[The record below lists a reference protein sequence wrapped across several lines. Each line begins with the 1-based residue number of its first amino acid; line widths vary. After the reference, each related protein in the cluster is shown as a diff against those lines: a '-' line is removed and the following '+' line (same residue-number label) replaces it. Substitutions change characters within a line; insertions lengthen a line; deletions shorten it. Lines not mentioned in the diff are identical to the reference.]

1 MSAWICLTSQSNNEM
16 AYSTDDIKALA
27 AILKPIIK
35 SALESGSTGVGDL
48 EVVTSLDSV
57 YSLPALR
64 MPGGIHDV
72 VEAPLSLLR
81 VNLRVTTTH
90 VQWKLGNGEWKDLL
104 ALSELKVVFRRTEK
118 HLQWKVGAGSWED
131 IVELESLKG
140 EKGDRG
146 NAFRY
151 EDFTLEQLMG
161 LKGDKGDKGDN
172 LEYRLLDSFP
182 SLEALRAAYPTGTG
196 QDGFFIAGDG
206 MYVWDPKD
214 VAYKEIKLEVDKVF
228 TSEIFREVT
237 PSGGRI
243 AIDFLKAPYAKV
255 ALGQDTLIYNLEI
268 QNTREGSCGKVM
280 VYQSGLRQI
289 VLSNT
294 MRGTIDLPL
303 NSDTIAILNYNRV
316 GEYIYIH
323 TSTII
328 GDKTYPG
335 PQKIKDFHVVYSDS
349 SSCTVQWTAP
359 YANNIYDRG
368 TEYDMRYAN
377 DLVDADDPKV
387 WAGLRKVP
395 AIPTP
400 ENPGT
405 LQRTT
410 ISGLVPNR
418 EYYVYLKTIKVNFGV
433 EYISGAS
440 DPVYF
445 RTVGSE
451 DMTRAYR
458 INLTERNIIPQLR
471 NYLTDT
477 DGTVCS
483 VGRMVDETERN
494 VFLEDGYPDTTNK
507 DYSTFWSQYKY
518 GRDTSPFDIIIDLY
532 SVYSIDKMFVY
543 SRSKPRFSAYGM
555 LDQGYDWEKIG
566 QISIVN
572 NDWASLDFHSSRY
585 RFVKISFDMMD
596 FGSSSTSPVMPE
608 GTEAFPDPEYNGTIE
623 RIDNLL
629 IYGRPTSSR
638 PEGIMSPLRRSTARK
653 TVDQFFC
660 TNGHGY
666 QQGRIHS
673 MCSGERMRMYIHFGH
688 FAANYGTENAYSSL
702 SDMRFKVNKVDW
714 VSGNNGTGEYLEDT
728 LRNTYLR
735 YGLKPFLCNTG
746 VFDYCIYDKTVSSH
760 NRPCDNYWY
769 PDAWRAVPK
778 RGVGGLDKYFGA
790 TCDPMNYRTYAK
802 LCTAI
807 AAKYGKNK
815 IDGAGLFFPE
825 SESLSTGLD
834 LISGIEPE
842 NEPDQNWSGWVGY
855 THSEEYAAM
864 LSAACD
870 GHDSSLV
877 DEEGNVLPGIK
888 SGGVLGISAGTASV
902 NKAYYLAAML
912 RWKAERKSANIPVD
926 VFSMH
931 MYFSNIGNQGSS
943 QEKVQYGITFEE
955 AIKNVTGGE
964 LVKMVELRDRFAP
977 DKEIALTEF
986 GWGESGGREK
996 SCKYQC
1002 YTQAGRQIGSWTI
1015 PDRHR
1020 SDVKGAWIVRAC
1032 IQMMSIGIDFVN
1044 YYSTEC
1050 ESNYFDAGQWGTGAG
1065 FEMFHWDD
1073 CKDTTPGAKAAAIK
1087 AFEHGFDRGGF
1098 ATTGLFG
1105 QILTNGAYPITRA
1118 YWWIATFRNRLKGY
1132 VYTGMKYIGGDER
1145 IVVACFKKQG
1155 EDKGAY
1161 AVYLNDNKNTGV
1173 EGVEIPV
1180 PSGVDLVKHVTVYV
1194 PNIPNPQ
1201 DVPSDLGWDQR
1212 RSGLPTSRKERYVNG
1227 EWVLLNKPYMG
1238 DKYSSY
1244 TQSPASY
1251 PESPAEGDEI
1261 TTLPTAEENPYYPIV
1276 GPVCAKSLVHGN
1288 SLSAQ
1293 QYEQDREEWETEPNL
1308 DDNGNVIWTVKGNIA
1323 LAWRQVDAVCDY
1335 IDLHPEG
1342 AHGRNGDEVTE
1353 PTIRGMIRANVS
1365 EFPEYFFFDAVPEP
1379 DYRSEITDL
1388 SSKTVSSSAIEL
1400 WWNNTNTED
1409 TGYEIFVSGLPE
1421 TGYTPLKTVG
1431 VGVENKA
1438 VISGLSPDTTYY
1450 YKIRP
1455 VRGDKTG
1462 TMSDYTSVR
1471 TFSELP
1477 APDNLRVQ
1485 GRTATSITLSWAY
1498 TNEQVADFVYYAVL
1512 RSDGTGSFLQVG
1524 KVDDKSVLTY
1534 MDSGLIVG
1542 HNYTYKVRAVGL
1554 NGQSA
1559 YAPELE
1565 TRTLLAEECSPV
1577 VRYAMTD
1584 KLGSKVAL
1592 TFDLPIGAI
1601 EASAKAKFT
1610 LTEDGSLR
1618 LINYVARDEANHNN
1632 LILNI
1637 PQDSLKDYDAKT
1649 DIRITFTGGSIYSEY
1664 GVELAA
1670 FSDVKVV
1677 NIIGNFTNIEA
1688 IYKLNFCSSTAPLPA
1703 DTEWNNIVG
1712 NPEADAL
1719 SVKLQ
1724 DSYGRASNIILSPV
1738 QNKPQ
1743 YNWGSPVESGYCEIP
1758 GIEAAVYKYV
1768 WRGPGFGANNSENM
1782 VARLKFSGL
1791 NDEYR
1796 YTFKAFGATTYG
1808 ADLLTR
1814 IKINGIYSETINLK
1828 GNKTSYLTIEDRQ
1841 PSSGIIYVDIV
1852 NATEGANTSYPIL
1865 AFMMLEEYKS
1875 NDAPENTDVF
1885 LREATVTE
1893 AVDGIVKSPDVTV
1906 HLNCIG
1912 AALSYRISENQSIDE
1927 VKWMDMIDDNMNI
1940 PFTLSSGFGNK
1951 TLYTQVKNLYS
1962 VSNIRVTELEYK
1974 DPYVP
1979 LALRNVFI
1987 NEDAGKT
1994 YDREVSVMVDKDGV
2008 PSHYKIS
2015 ENPDLA
2021 TAQWL
2026 AWPSPKLSVIPFTL
2040 SNGAGQ
2046 KTVYVQIM
2054 DSTTICEA
2062 KADTI
2067 NYAPIE
2073 RGNIELTITLPDGVD
2088 ANAVTAQF
2096 PVLKYNKKFIFT
2108 YTADDGPVGAYGKVW
2123 SAVNKK
2129 WVDDEKYYHIGQ
2141 AKSSGYVPEKTLGY
2155 TDGCGVEHRLPV
2167 GVAIWPNCG
2176 STIKYMDDDPK
2187 SPAQYPYIIWKEL
2200 PPILDFGGEIYF
2212 HNIDQDKWGKDDPLR
2227 ILEGLKEDQA
2237 KTIAKLGCG
2246 MKVMMRPDGNN
2257 NYITAATMYDVVAM
2271 SFAENTP
2278 AVYLYPSDDPDL
2290 HKSVGQRKMY
2300 TDDNTAEMEWIR
2312 GIHDSDNPV
2321 WAHLFTHTPGQ
2332 AILDFLT
2339 AVNDAYGKDG
2349 DDSVWM
2355 ATVDEVYEYWFVRK
2369 NTIIKRAVSGST
2381 VTFLLSVPV
2390 DPMFYHRDLSLR
2402 IEGVPGMEGLRVDTN
2417 DAVLG
2422 LSYGVKDGGLLVNI
2436 NYDERTVERAGRYTA
2451 LFESSVLE
2459 GDRDDAMYFLSHLR
2473 ESVARPYMDRI
2484 TVAMR
2489 PPVLLSFSVPMESM
2503 STSFS
2508 CSYTS
2513 TGTASHYMISES
2525 ADFSG
2530 AEWEVIT
2537 ETVTY
2542 TIQGEIGGHTL
2553 YFKLKNTFGESV
2565 AMSGIVNYKPMV
2577 VGGKVIVSLSNPSNN
2592 GVAYDIV
2599 GGEVVNYISPV
2610 TYNGWTTNTLRDV
2623 AGNDCCAYQK
2633 KKDDYPGI
2641 ENTDYVSVNNSLF
2654 APDNI
2659 DDSGA
2664 YPAKYITRHI
2674 CNGKSNTGI
2683 PAVLRFTGITLG
2695 TYRLRILV
2703 SCSSGGDIDASMY
2716 GSMFYS
2722 GNNVTAHPTS
2732 SPVNNMTRF
2741 IEIDGVP
2748 VIDDGILD
2756 VKIWNTAGAYNRPGL
2771 NLIEIERL

>member
-146 NAFRY
+146 DAFRY

-926 VFSMH
+926 VFPC
-931 MYFSNIGNQGSS
+931 
-943 QEKVQYGITFEE
+943 TCTL
-955 AIKNVTGGE
+955 AI
-964 LVKMVELRDRFAP
+964 
-977 DKEIALTEF
+977 
-986 GWGESGGREK
+986 
-996 SCKYQC
+996 
-1002 YTQAGRQIGSWTI
+1002 
-1015 PDRHR
+1015 
-1020 SDVKGAWIVRAC
+1020 
-1032 IQMMSIGIDFVN
+1032 
-1044 YYSTEC
+1044 
-1050 ESNYFDAGQWGTGAG
+1050 
-1065 FEMFHWDD
+1065 
-1073 CKDTTPGAKAAAIK
+1073 
-1087 AFEHGFDRGGF
+1087 
-1098 ATTGLFG
+1098 
-1105 QILTNGAYPITRA
+1105 
-1118 YWWIATFRNRLKGY
+1118 
-1132 VYTGMKYIGGDER
+1132 
-1145 IVVACFKKQG
+1145 
-1155 EDKGAY
+1155 
-1161 AVYLNDNKNTGV
+1161 
-1173 EGVEIPV
+1173 
-1180 PSGVDLVKHVTVYV
+1180 
-1194 PNIPNPQ
+1194 
-1201 DVPSDLGWDQR
+1201 
-1212 RSGLPTSRKERYVNG
+1212 
-1227 EWVLLNKPYMG
+1227 
-1238 DKYSSY
+1238 
-1244 TQSPASY
+1244 
-1251 PESPAEGDEI
+1251 
-1261 TTLPTAEENPYYPIV
+1261 
-1276 GPVCAKSLVHGN
+1276 
-1288 SLSAQ
+1288 
-1293 QYEQDREEWETEPNL
+1293 
-1308 DDNGNVIWTVKGNIA
+1308 
-1323 LAWRQVDAVCDY
+1323 
-1335 IDLHPEG
+1335 
-1342 AHGRNGDEVTE
+1342 
-1353 PTIRGMIRANVS
+1353 
-1365 EFPEYFFFDAVPEP
+1365 
-1379 DYRSEITDL
+1379 
-1388 SSKTVSSSAIEL
+1388 
-1400 WWNNTNTED
+1400 
-1409 TGYEIFVSGLPE
+1409 
-1421 TGYTPLKTVG
+1421 
-1431 VGVENKA
+1431 
-1438 VISGLSPDTTYY
+1438 
-1450 YKIRP
+1450 
-1455 VRGDKTG
+1455 
-1462 TMSDYTSVR
+1462 
-1471 TFSELP
+1471 
-1477 APDNLRVQ
+1477 
-1485 GRTATSITLSWAY
+1485 
-1498 TNEQVADFVYYAVL
+1498 
-1512 RSDGTGSFLQVG
+1512 
-1524 KVDDKSVLTY
+1524 
-1534 MDSGLIVG
+1534 
-1542 HNYTYKVRAVGL
+1542 
-1554 NGQSA
+1554 
-1559 YAPELE
+1559 
-1565 TRTLLAEECSPV
+1565 
-1577 VRYAMTD
+1577 
-1584 KLGSKVAL
+1584 
-1592 TFDLPIGAI
+1592 
-1601 EASAKAKFT
+1601 
-1610 LTEDGSLR
+1610 
-1618 LINYVARDEANHNN
+1618 
-1632 LILNI
+1632 
-1637 PQDSLKDYDAKT
+1637 
-1649 DIRITFTGGSIYSEY
+1649 
-1664 GVELAA
+1664 
-1670 FSDVKVV
+1670 
-1677 NIIGNFTNIEA
+1677 
-1688 IYKLNFCSSTAPLPA
+1688 
-1703 DTEWNNIVG
+1703 
-1712 NPEADAL
+1712 
-1719 SVKLQ
+1719 
-1724 DSYGRASNIILSPV
+1724 
-1738 QNKPQ
+1738 
-1743 YNWGSPVESGYCEIP
+1743 
-1758 GIEAAVYKYV
+1758 
-1768 WRGPGFGANNSENM
+1768 
-1782 VARLKFSGL
+1782 
-1791 NDEYR
+1791 
-1796 YTFKAFGATTYG
+1796 
-1808 ADLLTR
+1808 
-1814 IKINGIYSETINLK
+1814 
-1828 GNKTSYLTIEDRQ
+1828 
-1841 PSSGIIYVDIV
+1841 
-1852 NATEGANTSYPIL
+1852 
-1865 AFMMLEEYKS
+1865 
-1875 NDAPENTDVF
+1875 
-1885 LREATVTE
+1885 
-1893 AVDGIVKSPDVTV
+1893 
-1906 HLNCIG
+1906 
-1912 AALSYRISENQSIDE
+1912 
-1927 VKWMDMIDDNMNI
+1927 
-1940 PFTLSSGFGNK
+1940 
-1951 TLYTQVKNLYS
+1951 
-1962 VSNIRVTELEYK
+1962 
-1974 DPYVP
+1974 
-1979 LALRNVFI
+1979 
-1987 NEDAGKT
+1987 
-1994 YDREVSVMVDKDGV
+1994 
-2008 PSHYKIS
+2008 
-2015 ENPDLA
+2015 
-2021 TAQWL
+2021 
-2026 AWPSPKLSVIPFTL
+2026 
-2040 SNGAGQ
+2040 
-2046 KTVYVQIM
+2046 
-2054 DSTTICEA
+2054 
-2062 KADTI
+2062 
-2067 NYAPIE
+2067 
-2073 RGNIELTITLPDGVD
+2073 
-2088 ANAVTAQF
+2088 
-2096 PVLKYNKKFIFT
+2096 
-2108 YTADDGPVGAYGKVW
+2108 
-2123 SAVNKK
+2123 
-2129 WVDDEKYYHIGQ
+2129 
-2141 AKSSGYVPEKTLGY
+2141 
-2155 TDGCGVEHRLPV
+2155 
-2167 GVAIWPNCG
+2167 
-2176 STIKYMDDDPK
+2176 
-2187 SPAQYPYIIWKEL
+2187 
-2200 PPILDFGGEIYF
+2200 
-2212 HNIDQDKWGKDDPLR
+2212 
-2227 ILEGLKEDQA
+2227 
-2237 KTIAKLGCG
+2237 
-2246 MKVMMRPDGNN
+2246 
-2257 NYITAATMYDVVAM
+2257 
-2271 SFAENTP
+2271 
-2278 AVYLYPSDDPDL
+2278 
-2290 HKSVGQRKMY
+2290 
-2300 TDDNTAEMEWIR
+2300 
-2312 GIHDSDNPV
+2312 
-2321 WAHLFTHTPGQ
+2321 
-2332 AILDFLT
+2332 
-2339 AVNDAYGKDG
+2339 
-2349 DDSVWM
+2349 
-2355 ATVDEVYEYWFVRK
+2355 
-2369 NTIIKRAVSGST
+2369 
-2381 VTFLLSVPV
+2381 
-2390 DPMFYHRDLSLR
+2390 
-2402 IEGVPGMEGLRVDTN
+2402 
-2417 DAVLG
+2417 
-2422 LSYGVKDGGLLVNI
+2422 
-2436 NYDERTVERAGRYTA
+2436 
-2451 LFESSVLE
+2451 
-2459 GDRDDAMYFLSHLR
+2459 
-2473 ESVARPYMDRI
+2473 
-2484 TVAMR
+2484 
-2489 PPVLLSFSVPMESM
+2489 
-2503 STSFS
+2503 
-2508 CSYTS
+2508 
-2513 TGTASHYMISES
+2513 
-2525 ADFSG
+2525 
-2530 AEWEVIT
+2530 
-2537 ETVTY
+2537 
-2542 TIQGEIGGHTL
+2542 
-2553 YFKLKNTFGESV
+2553 
-2565 AMSGIVNYKPMV
+2565 
-2577 VGGKVIVSLSNPSNN
+2577 
-2592 GVAYDIV
+2592 
-2599 GGEVVNYISPV
+2599 
-2610 TYNGWTTNTLRDV
+2610 
-2623 AGNDCCAYQK
+2623 
-2633 KKDDYPGI
+2633 
-2641 ENTDYVSVNNSLF
+2641 
-2654 APDNI
+2654 
-2659 DDSGA
+2659 
-2664 YPAKYITRHI
+2664 
-2674 CNGKSNTGI
+2674 
-2683 PAVLRFTGITLG
+2683 
-2695 TYRLRILV
+2695 
-2703 SCSSGGDIDASMY
+2703 
-2716 GSMFYS
+2716 
-2722 GNNVTAHPTS
+2722 
-2732 SPVNNMTRF
+2732 
-2741 IEIDGVP
+2741 
-2748 VIDDGILD
+2748 
-2756 VKIWNTAGAYNRPGL
+2756 
-2771 NLIEIERL
+2771 

>member
-146 NAFRY
+146 DAFRY

-888 SGGVLGISAGTASV
+888 SGGVLGISAGTAS
-902 NKAYYLAAML
+902 K
-912 RWKAERKSANIPVD
+912 
-926 VFSMH
+926 
-931 MYFSNIGNQGSS
+931 
-943 QEKVQYGITFEE
+943 
-955 AIKNVTGGE
+955 
-964 LVKMVELRDRFAP
+964 
-977 DKEIALTEF
+977 
-986 GWGESGGREK
+986 
-996 SCKYQC
+996 
-1002 YTQAGRQIGSWTI
+1002 
-1015 PDRHR
+1015 
-1020 SDVKGAWIVRAC
+1020 
-1032 IQMMSIGIDFVN
+1032 
-1044 YYSTEC
+1044 
-1050 ESNYFDAGQWGTGAG
+1050 
-1065 FEMFHWDD
+1065 
-1073 CKDTTPGAKAAAIK
+1073 
-1087 AFEHGFDRGGF
+1087 
-1098 ATTGLFG
+1098 
-1105 QILTNGAYPITRA
+1105 
-1118 YWWIATFRNRLKGY
+1118 
-1132 VYTGMKYIGGDER
+1132 
-1145 IVVACFKKQG
+1145 
-1155 EDKGAY
+1155 
-1161 AVYLNDNKNTGV
+1161 
-1173 EGVEIPV
+1173 
-1180 PSGVDLVKHVTVYV
+1180 
-1194 PNIPNPQ
+1194 
-1201 DVPSDLGWDQR
+1201 
-1212 RSGLPTSRKERYVNG
+1212 SRKTKRDGCEKRNAFI
-1227 EWVLLNKPYMG
+1227 ETKT
-1238 DKYSSY
+1238 KC
-1244 TQSPASY
+1244 ASNL
-1251 PESPAEGDEI
+1251 I
-1261 TTLPTAEENPYYPIV
+1261 RKVTAYLQN
-1276 GPVCAKSLVHGN
+1276 
-1288 SLSAQ
+1288 Q
-1293 QYEQDREEWETEPNL
+1293 
-1308 DDNGNVIWTVKGNIA
+1308 
-1323 LAWRQVDAVCDY
+1323 
-1335 IDLHPEG
+1335 
-1342 AHGRNGDEVTE
+1342 
-1353 PTIRGMIRANVS
+1353 
-1365 EFPEYFFFDAVPEP
+1365 
-1379 DYRSEITDL
+1379 
-1388 SSKTVSSSAIEL
+1388 SKT
-1400 WWNNTNTED
+1400 
-1409 TGYEIFVSGLPE
+1409 P
-1421 TGYTPLKTVG
+1421 
-1431 VGVENKA
+1431 
-1438 VISGLSPDTTYY
+1438 
-1450 YKIRP
+1450 
-1455 VRGDKTG
+1455 
-1462 TMSDYTSVR
+1462 
-1471 TFSELP
+1471 
-1477 APDNLRVQ
+1477 
-1485 GRTATSITLSWAY
+1485 
-1498 TNEQVADFVYYAVL
+1498 
-1512 RSDGTGSFLQVG
+1512 
-1524 KVDDKSVLTY
+1524 
-1534 MDSGLIVG
+1534 
-1542 HNYTYKVRAVGL
+1542 
-1554 NGQSA
+1554 
-1559 YAPELE
+1559 
-1565 TRTLLAEECSPV
+1565 
-1577 VRYAMTD
+1577 
-1584 KLGSKVAL
+1584 
-1592 TFDLPIGAI
+1592 
-1601 EASAKAKFT
+1601 
-1610 LTEDGSLR
+1610 SL
-1618 LINYVARDEANHNN
+1618 Y
-1632 LILNI
+1632 
-1637 PQDSLKDYDAKT
+1637 
-1649 DIRITFTGGSIYSEY
+1649 
-1664 GVELAA
+1664 
-1670 FSDVKVV
+1670 
-1677 NIIGNFTNIEA
+1677 
-1688 IYKLNFCSSTAPLPA
+1688 
-1703 DTEWNNIVG
+1703 
-1712 NPEADAL
+1712 
-1719 SVKLQ
+1719 
-1724 DSYGRASNIILSPV
+1724 
-1738 QNKPQ
+1738 
-1743 YNWGSPVESGYCEIP
+1743 
-1758 GIEAAVYKYV
+1758 
-1768 WRGPGFGANNSENM
+1768 
-1782 VARLKFSGL
+1782 
-1791 NDEYR
+1791 
-1796 YTFKAFGATTYG
+1796 
-1808 ADLLTR
+1808 
-1814 IKINGIYSETINLK
+1814 IKINGI
-1828 GNKTSYLTIEDRQ
+1828 Q
-1841 PSSGIIYVDIV
+1841 
-1852 NATEGANTSYPIL
+1852 
-1865 AFMMLEEYKS
+1865 
-1875 NDAPENTDVF
+1875 
-1885 LREATVTE
+1885 
-1893 AVDGIVKSPDVTV
+1893 
-1906 HLNCIG
+1906 
-1912 AALSYRISENQSIDE
+1912 
-1927 VKWMDMIDDNMNI
+1927 MD
-1940 PFTLSSGFGNK
+1940 F
-1951 TLYTQVKNLYS
+1951 
-1962 VSNIRVTELEYK
+1962 
-1974 DPYVP
+1974 
-1979 LALRNVFI
+1979 
-1987 NEDAGKT
+1987 
-1994 YDREVSVMVDKDGV
+1994 
-2008 PSHYKIS
+2008 
-2015 ENPDLA
+2015 
-2021 TAQWL
+2021 
-2026 AWPSPKLSVIPFTL
+2026 
-2040 SNGAGQ
+2040 
-2046 KTVYVQIM
+2046 
-2054 DSTTICEA
+2054 
-2062 KADTI
+2062 
-2067 NYAPIE
+2067 
-2073 RGNIELTITLPDGVD
+2073 
-2088 ANAVTAQF
+2088 
-2096 PVLKYNKKFIFT
+2096 
-2108 YTADDGPVGAYGKVW
+2108 
-2123 SAVNKK
+2123 
-2129 WVDDEKYYHIGQ
+2129 
-2141 AKSSGYVPEKTLGY
+2141 
-2155 TDGCGVEHRLPV
+2155 
-2167 GVAIWPNCG
+2167 
-2176 STIKYMDDDPK
+2176 
-2187 SPAQYPYIIWKEL
+2187 
-2200 PPILDFGGEIYF
+2200 
-2212 HNIDQDKWGKDDPLR
+2212 
-2227 ILEGLKEDQA
+2227 
-2237 KTIAKLGCG
+2237 
-2246 MKVMMRPDGNN
+2246 
-2257 NYITAATMYDVVAM
+2257 
-2271 SFAENTP
+2271 
-2278 AVYLYPSDDPDL
+2278 
-2290 HKSVGQRKMY
+2290 
-2300 TDDNTAEMEWIR
+2300 
-2312 GIHDSDNPV
+2312 
-2321 WAHLFTHTPGQ
+2321 
-2332 AILDFLT
+2332 
-2339 AVNDAYGKDG
+2339 
-2349 DDSVWM
+2349 
-2355 ATVDEVYEYWFVRK
+2355 
-2369 NTIIKRAVSGST
+2369 
-2381 VTFLLSVPV
+2381 
-2390 DPMFYHRDLSLR
+2390 
-2402 IEGVPGMEGLRVDTN
+2402 
-2417 DAVLG
+2417 
-2422 LSYGVKDGGLLVNI
+2422 
-2436 NYDERTVERAGRYTA
+2436 
-2451 LFESSVLE
+2451 
-2459 GDRDDAMYFLSHLR
+2459 
-2473 ESVARPYMDRI
+2473 
-2484 TVAMR
+2484 
-2489 PPVLLSFSVPMESM
+2489 
-2503 STSFS
+2503 
-2508 CSYTS
+2508 
-2513 TGTASHYMISES
+2513 
-2525 ADFSG
+2525 
-2530 AEWEVIT
+2530 
-2537 ETVTY
+2537 
-2542 TIQGEIGGHTL
+2542 
-2553 YFKLKNTFGESV
+2553 
-2565 AMSGIVNYKPMV
+2565 
-2577 VGGKVIVSLSNPSNN
+2577 
-2592 GVAYDIV
+2592 
-2599 GGEVVNYISPV
+2599 
-2610 TYNGWTTNTLRDV
+2610 
-2623 AGNDCCAYQK
+2623 
-2633 KKDDYPGI
+2633 
-2641 ENTDYVSVNNSLF
+2641 
-2654 APDNI
+2654 
-2659 DDSGA
+2659 
-2664 YPAKYITRHI
+2664 
-2674 CNGKSNTGI
+2674 
-2683 PAVLRFTGITLG
+2683 
-2695 TYRLRILV
+2695 
-2703 SCSSGGDIDASMY
+2703 
-2716 GSMFYS
+2716 
-2722 GNNVTAHPTS
+2722 
-2732 SPVNNMTRF
+2732 
-2741 IEIDGVP
+2741 
-2748 VIDDGILD
+2748 
-2756 VKIWNTAGAYNRPGL
+2756 
-2771 NLIEIERL
+2771 

>member
-1 MSAWICLTSQSNNEM
+1 M

-146 NAFRY
+146 DAFRY

-746 VFDYCIYDKTVSSH
+746 VFDYCIYDKTVS
-760 NRPCDNYWY
+760 
-769 PDAWRAVPK
+769 
-778 RGVGGLDKYFGA
+778 
-790 TCDPMNYRTYAK
+790 
-802 LCTAI
+802 
-807 AAKYGKNK
+807 
-815 IDGAGLFFPE
+815 
-825 SESLSTGLD
+825 
-834 LISGIEPE
+834 
-842 NEPDQNWSGWVGY
+842 
-855 THSEEYAAM
+855 
-864 LSAACD
+864 
-870 GHDSSLV
+870 
-877 DEEGNVLPGIK
+877 
-888 SGGVLGISAGTASV
+888 
-902 NKAYYLAAML
+902 
-912 RWKAERKSANIPVD
+912 
-926 VFSMH
+926 
-931 MYFSNIGNQGSS
+931 
-943 QEKVQYGITFEE
+943 
-955 AIKNVTGGE
+955 
-964 LVKMVELRDRFAP
+964 
-977 DKEIALTEF
+977 
-986 GWGESGGREK
+986 
-996 SCKYQC
+996 
-1002 YTQAGRQIGSWTI
+1002 
-1015 PDRHR
+1015 
-1020 SDVKGAWIVRAC
+1020 
-1032 IQMMSIGIDFVN
+1032 
-1044 YYSTEC
+1044 
-1050 ESNYFDAGQWGTGAG
+1050 
-1065 FEMFHWDD
+1065 
-1073 CKDTTPGAKAAAIK
+1073 
-1087 AFEHGFDRGGF
+1087 
-1098 ATTGLFG
+1098 
-1105 QILTNGAYPITRA
+1105 
-1118 YWWIATFRNRLKGY
+1118 
-1132 VYTGMKYIGGDER
+1132 R

-2321 WAHLFTHTPGQ
+2321 WAHLFTHTPMQ
-2332 AILDFLT
+2332 PIVDLLT
-2339 AVNDAYGKDG
+2339 MINDAYGKDG
-2349 DDSVWM
+2349 DDSCWM
-2355 ATVDEVYEYWFVRK
+2355 ASVDEVYEWWFVRK
-2369 NTIIKRAVSGST
+2369 NSTIRKEVSGQVVRLIISA
-2381 VTFLLSVPV
+2381 PV
-2390 DPMFYHRDLSLR
+2390 DSHFYHRDLCLNLGGISGL
-2402 IEGVPGMEGLRVDTN
+2402 EGITISSNDT
-2417 DAVLG
+2417 VLG
-2422 LSYGVKDGGLLVNI
+2422 LSYAMSGGQLLVNV
-2436 NYDERTVERAGRYTA
+2436 NYDEQTIARAERYTA
-2451 LFESSVLE
+2451 LFEASVIDE
-2459 GDRDDAMYFLSHLR
+2459 DRVDAMYFLSYLR

-2513 TGTASHYMISES
+2513 TGTATHYMISES

-2542 TIQGEIGGHTL
+2542 TIQEEIGGHTL
-2553 YFKLKNTFGESV
+2553 YFKLKNSFGESV

>member
-1 MSAWICLTSQSNNEM
+1 M

-146 NAFRY
+146 DAFRY

-955 AIKNVTGGE
+955 AIKNATGGE

-996 SCKYQC
+996 SCKY
-1002 YTQAGRQIGSWTI
+1002 
-1015 PDRHR
+1015 
-1020 SDVKGAWIVRAC
+1020 
-1032 IQMMSIGIDFVN
+1032 
-1044 YYSTEC
+1044 
-1050 ESNYFDAGQWGTGAG
+1050 
-1065 FEMFHWDD
+1065 
-1073 CKDTTPGAKAAAIK
+1073 
-1087 AFEHGFDRGGF
+1087 
-1098 ATTGLFG
+1098 
-1105 QILTNGAYPITRA
+1105 
-1118 YWWIATFRNRLKGY
+1118 
-1132 VYTGMKYIGGDER
+1132 
-1145 IVVACFKKQG
+1145 
-1155 EDKGAY
+1155 
-1161 AVYLNDNKNTGV
+1161 
-1173 EGVEIPV
+1173 
-1180 PSGVDLVKHVTVYV
+1180 
-1194 PNIPNPQ
+1194 
-1201 DVPSDLGWDQR
+1201 
-1212 RSGLPTSRKERYVNG
+1212 
-1227 EWVLLNKPYMG
+1227 
-1238 DKYSSY
+1238 
-1244 TQSPASY
+1244 
-1251 PESPAEGDEI
+1251 
-1261 TTLPTAEENPYYPIV
+1261 
-1276 GPVCAKSLVHGN
+1276 
-1288 SLSAQ
+1288 
-1293 QYEQDREEWETEPNL
+1293 
-1308 DDNGNVIWTVKGNIA
+1308 
-1323 LAWRQVDAVCDY
+1323 
-1335 IDLHPEG
+1335 
-1342 AHGRNGDEVTE
+1342 
-1353 PTIRGMIRANVS
+1353 
-1365 EFPEYFFFDAVPEP
+1365 
-1379 DYRSEITDL
+1379 
-1388 SSKTVSSSAIEL
+1388 
-1400 WWNNTNTED
+1400 
-1409 TGYEIFVSGLPE
+1409 
-1421 TGYTPLKTVG
+1421 
-1431 VGVENKA
+1431 
-1438 VISGLSPDTTYY
+1438 
-1450 YKIRP
+1450 
-1455 VRGDKTG
+1455 
-1462 TMSDYTSVR
+1462 
-1471 TFSELP
+1471 
-1477 APDNLRVQ
+1477 
-1485 GRTATSITLSWAY
+1485 
-1498 TNEQVADFVYYAVL
+1498 
-1512 RSDGTGSFLQVG
+1512 
-1524 KVDDKSVLTY
+1524 
-1534 MDSGLIVG
+1534 
-1542 HNYTYKVRAVGL
+1542 
-1554 NGQSA
+1554 
-1559 YAPELE
+1559 
-1565 TRTLLAEECSPV
+1565 
-1577 VRYAMTD
+1577 
-1584 KLGSKVAL
+1584 
-1592 TFDLPIGAI
+1592 
-1601 EASAKAKFT
+1601 
-1610 LTEDGSLR
+1610 
-1618 LINYVARDEANHNN
+1618 
-1632 LILNI
+1632 
-1637 PQDSLKDYDAKT
+1637 
-1649 DIRITFTGGSIYSEY
+1649 
-1664 GVELAA
+1664 
-1670 FSDVKVV
+1670 
-1677 NIIGNFTNIEA
+1677 
-1688 IYKLNFCSSTAPLPA
+1688 
-1703 DTEWNNIVG
+1703 
-1712 NPEADAL
+1712 
-1719 SVKLQ
+1719 
-1724 DSYGRASNIILSPV
+1724 
-1738 QNKPQ
+1738 
-1743 YNWGSPVESGYCEIP
+1743 
-1758 GIEAAVYKYV
+1758 
-1768 WRGPGFGANNSENM
+1768 
-1782 VARLKFSGL
+1782 
-1791 NDEYR
+1791 
-1796 YTFKAFGATTYG
+1796 
-1808 ADLLTR
+1808 
-1814 IKINGIYSETINLK
+1814 
-1828 GNKTSYLTIEDRQ
+1828 
-1841 PSSGIIYVDIV
+1841 
-1852 NATEGANTSYPIL
+1852 
-1865 AFMMLEEYKS
+1865 
-1875 NDAPENTDVF
+1875 
-1885 LREATVTE
+1885 
-1893 AVDGIVKSPDVTV
+1893 
-1906 HLNCIG
+1906 
-1912 AALSYRISENQSIDE
+1912 
-1927 VKWMDMIDDNMNI
+1927 
-1940 PFTLSSGFGNK
+1940 
-1951 TLYTQVKNLYS
+1951 
-1962 VSNIRVTELEYK
+1962 
-1974 DPYVP
+1974 
-1979 LALRNVFI
+1979 
-1987 NEDAGKT
+1987 
-1994 YDREVSVMVDKDGV
+1994 
-2008 PSHYKIS
+2008 
-2015 ENPDLA
+2015 
-2021 TAQWL
+2021 
-2026 AWPSPKLSVIPFTL
+2026 
-2040 SNGAGQ
+2040 
-2046 KTVYVQIM
+2046 
-2054 DSTTICEA
+2054 
-2062 KADTI
+2062 
-2067 NYAPIE
+2067 
-2073 RGNIELTITLPDGVD
+2073 
-2088 ANAVTAQF
+2088 
-2096 PVLKYNKKFIFT
+2096 
-2108 YTADDGPVGAYGKVW
+2108 
-2123 SAVNKK
+2123 
-2129 WVDDEKYYHIGQ
+2129 
-2141 AKSSGYVPEKTLGY
+2141 
-2155 TDGCGVEHRLPV
+2155 
-2167 GVAIWPNCG
+2167 
-2176 STIKYMDDDPK
+2176 
-2187 SPAQYPYIIWKEL
+2187 
-2200 PPILDFGGEIYF
+2200 
-2212 HNIDQDKWGKDDPLR
+2212 
-2227 ILEGLKEDQA
+2227 
-2237 KTIAKLGCG
+2237 
-2246 MKVMMRPDGNN
+2246 
-2257 NYITAATMYDVVAM
+2257 
-2271 SFAENTP
+2271 
-2278 AVYLYPSDDPDL
+2278 
-2290 HKSVGQRKMY
+2290 
-2300 TDDNTAEMEWIR
+2300 
-2312 GIHDSDNPV
+2312 
-2321 WAHLFTHTPGQ
+2321 
-2332 AILDFLT
+2332 
-2339 AVNDAYGKDG
+2339 
-2349 DDSVWM
+2349 
-2355 ATVDEVYEYWFVRK
+2355 
-2369 NTIIKRAVSGST
+2369 
-2381 VTFLLSVPV
+2381 
-2390 DPMFYHRDLSLR
+2390 
-2402 IEGVPGMEGLRVDTN
+2402 
-2417 DAVLG
+2417 
-2422 LSYGVKDGGLLVNI
+2422 
-2436 NYDERTVERAGRYTA
+2436 
-2451 LFESSVLE
+2451 
-2459 GDRDDAMYFLSHLR
+2459 
-2473 ESVARPYMDRI
+2473 
-2484 TVAMR
+2484 
-2489 PPVLLSFSVPMESM
+2489 
-2503 STSFS
+2503 
-2508 CSYTS
+2508 
-2513 TGTASHYMISES
+2513 
-2525 ADFSG
+2525 
-2530 AEWEVIT
+2530 
-2537 ETVTY
+2537 
-2542 TIQGEIGGHTL
+2542 
-2553 YFKLKNTFGESV
+2553 
-2565 AMSGIVNYKPMV
+2565 
-2577 VGGKVIVSLSNPSNN
+2577 
-2592 GVAYDIV
+2592 
-2599 GGEVVNYISPV
+2599 
-2610 TYNGWTTNTLRDV
+2610 
-2623 AGNDCCAYQK
+2623 
-2633 KKDDYPGI
+2633 
-2641 ENTDYVSVNNSLF
+2641 
-2654 APDNI
+2654 
-2659 DDSGA
+2659 
-2664 YPAKYITRHI
+2664 
-2674 CNGKSNTGI
+2674 
-2683 PAVLRFTGITLG
+2683 
-2695 TYRLRILV
+2695 
-2703 SCSSGGDIDASMY
+2703 
-2716 GSMFYS
+2716 
-2722 GNNVTAHPTS
+2722 
-2732 SPVNNMTRF
+2732 
-2741 IEIDGVP
+2741 
-2748 VIDDGILD
+2748 
-2756 VKIWNTAGAYNRPGL
+2756 
-2771 NLIEIERL
+2771 

>member
-146 NAFRY
+146 DAFRY

-955 AIKNVTGGE
+955 AIKNATGGE

-1065 FEMFHWDD
+1065 
-1073 CKDTTPGAKAAAIK
+1073 
-1087 AFEHGFDRGGF
+1087 
-1098 ATTGLFG
+1098 L
-1105 QILTNGAYPITRA
+1105 
-1118 YWWIATFRNRLKGY
+1118 
-1132 VYTGMKYIGGDER
+1132 
-1145 IVVACFKKQG
+1145 
-1155 EDKGAY
+1155 
-1161 AVYLNDNKNTGV
+1161 
-1173 EGVEIPV
+1173 
-1180 PSGVDLVKHVTVYV
+1180 
-1194 PNIPNPQ
+1194 
-1201 DVPSDLGWDQR
+1201 
-1212 RSGLPTSRKERYVNG
+1212 
-1227 EWVLLNKPYMG
+1227 
-1238 DKYSSY
+1238 
-1244 TQSPASY
+1244 
-1251 PESPAEGDEI
+1251 
-1261 TTLPTAEENPYYPIV
+1261 
-1276 GPVCAKSLVHGN
+1276 SLIHI
-1288 SLSAQ
+1288 S
-1293 QYEQDREEWETEPNL
+1293 
-1308 DDNGNVIWTVKGNIA
+1308 
-1323 LAWRQVDAVCDY
+1323 
-1335 IDLHPEG
+1335 
-1342 AHGRNGDEVTE
+1342 E
-1353 PTIRGMIRANVS
+1353 PT
-1365 EFPEYFFFDAVPEP
+1365 
-1379 DYRSEITDL
+1379 
-1388 SSKTVSSSAIEL
+1388 
-1400 WWNNTNTED
+1400 
-1409 TGYEIFVSGLPE
+1409 
-1421 TGYTPLKTVG
+1421 
-1431 VGVENKA
+1431 
-1438 VISGLSPDTTYY
+1438 
-1450 YKIRP
+1450 RP
-1455 VRGDKTG
+1455 
-1462 TMSDYTSVR
+1462 
-1471 TFSELP
+1471 
-1477 APDNLRVQ
+1477 
-1485 GRTATSITLSWAY
+1485 
-1498 TNEQVADFVYYAVL
+1498 
-1512 RSDGTGSFLQVG
+1512 
-1524 KVDDKSVLTY
+1524 
-1534 MDSGLIVG
+1534 
-1542 HNYTYKVRAVGL
+1542 
-1554 NGQSA
+1554 
-1559 YAPELE
+1559 
-1565 TRTLLAEECSPV
+1565 
-1577 VRYAMTD
+1577 
-1584 KLGSKVAL
+1584 
-1592 TFDLPIGAI
+1592 
-1601 EASAKAKFT
+1601 
-1610 LTEDGSLR
+1610 
-1618 LINYVARDEANHNN
+1618 
-1632 LILNI
+1632 
-1637 PQDSLKDYDAKT
+1637 
-1649 DIRITFTGGSIYSEY
+1649 
-1664 GVELAA
+1664 
-1670 FSDVKVV
+1670 
-1677 NIIGNFTNIEA
+1677 
-1688 IYKLNFCSSTAPLPA
+1688 
-1703 DTEWNNIVG
+1703 
-1712 NPEADAL
+1712 
-1719 SVKLQ
+1719 
-1724 DSYGRASNIILSPV
+1724 
-1738 QNKPQ
+1738 
-1743 YNWGSPVESGYCEIP
+1743 
-1758 GIEAAVYKYV
+1758 
-1768 WRGPGFGANNSENM
+1768 
-1782 VARLKFSGL
+1782 
-1791 NDEYR
+1791 
-1796 YTFKAFGATTYG
+1796 
-1808 ADLLTR
+1808 
-1814 IKINGIYSETINLK
+1814 
-1828 GNKTSYLTIEDRQ
+1828 
-1841 PSSGIIYVDIV
+1841 
-1852 NATEGANTSYPIL
+1852 
-1865 AFMMLEEYKS
+1865 
-1875 NDAPENTDVF
+1875 
-1885 LREATVTE
+1885 
-1893 AVDGIVKSPDVTV
+1893 
-1906 HLNCIG
+1906 
-1912 AALSYRISENQSIDE
+1912 
-1927 VKWMDMIDDNMNI
+1927 
-1940 PFTLSSGFGNK
+1940 
-1951 TLYTQVKNLYS
+1951 
-1962 VSNIRVTELEYK
+1962 
-1974 DPYVP
+1974 
-1979 LALRNVFI
+1979 
-1987 NEDAGKT
+1987 
-1994 YDREVSVMVDKDGV
+1994 
-2008 PSHYKIS
+2008 
-2015 ENPDLA
+2015 
-2021 TAQWL
+2021 
-2026 AWPSPKLSVIPFTL
+2026 
-2040 SNGAGQ
+2040 
-2046 KTVYVQIM
+2046 
-2054 DSTTICEA
+2054 
-2062 KADTI
+2062 
-2067 NYAPIE
+2067 
-2073 RGNIELTITLPDGVD
+2073 
-2088 ANAVTAQF
+2088 
-2096 PVLKYNKKFIFT
+2096 
-2108 YTADDGPVGAYGKVW
+2108 
-2123 SAVNKK
+2123 
-2129 WVDDEKYYHIGQ
+2129 
-2141 AKSSGYVPEKTLGY
+2141 
-2155 TDGCGVEHRLPV
+2155 
-2167 GVAIWPNCG
+2167 
-2176 STIKYMDDDPK
+2176 
-2187 SPAQYPYIIWKEL
+2187 
-2200 PPILDFGGEIYF
+2200 
-2212 HNIDQDKWGKDDPLR
+2212 
-2227 ILEGLKEDQA
+2227 
-2237 KTIAKLGCG
+2237 
-2246 MKVMMRPDGNN
+2246 
-2257 NYITAATMYDVVAM
+2257 
-2271 SFAENTP
+2271 
-2278 AVYLYPSDDPDL
+2278 
-2290 HKSVGQRKMY
+2290 
-2300 TDDNTAEMEWIR
+2300 
-2312 GIHDSDNPV
+2312 
-2321 WAHLFTHTPGQ
+2321 
-2332 AILDFLT
+2332 
-2339 AVNDAYGKDG
+2339 
-2349 DDSVWM
+2349 
-2355 ATVDEVYEYWFVRK
+2355 
-2369 NTIIKRAVSGST
+2369 
-2381 VTFLLSVPV
+2381 
-2390 DPMFYHRDLSLR
+2390 
-2402 IEGVPGMEGLRVDTN
+2402 
-2417 DAVLG
+2417 
-2422 LSYGVKDGGLLVNI
+2422 
-2436 NYDERTVERAGRYTA
+2436 
-2451 LFESSVLE
+2451 
-2459 GDRDDAMYFLSHLR
+2459 
-2473 ESVARPYMDRI
+2473 
-2484 TVAMR
+2484 
-2489 PPVLLSFSVPMESM
+2489 
-2503 STSFS
+2503 
-2508 CSYTS
+2508 
-2513 TGTASHYMISES
+2513 
-2525 ADFSG
+2525 
-2530 AEWEVIT
+2530 
-2537 ETVTY
+2537 
-2542 TIQGEIGGHTL
+2542 
-2553 YFKLKNTFGESV
+2553 
-2565 AMSGIVNYKPMV
+2565 
-2577 VGGKVIVSLSNPSNN
+2577 
-2592 GVAYDIV
+2592 
-2599 GGEVVNYISPV
+2599 
-2610 TYNGWTTNTLRDV
+2610 
-2623 AGNDCCAYQK
+2623 
-2633 KKDDYPGI
+2633 
-2641 ENTDYVSVNNSLF
+2641 
-2654 APDNI
+2654 
-2659 DDSGA
+2659 
-2664 YPAKYITRHI
+2664 
-2674 CNGKSNTGI
+2674 
-2683 PAVLRFTGITLG
+2683 
-2695 TYRLRILV
+2695 
-2703 SCSSGGDIDASMY
+2703 
-2716 GSMFYS
+2716 
-2722 GNNVTAHPTS
+2722 
-2732 SPVNNMTRF
+2732 
-2741 IEIDGVP
+2741 
-2748 VIDDGILD
+2748 
-2756 VKIWNTAGAYNRPGL
+2756 
-2771 NLIEIERL
+2771 

>member
-146 NAFRY
+146 DAFRY

-955 AIKNVTGGE
+955 AIKNATGGE

-996 SCKYQC
+996 SCKY
-1002 YTQAGRQIGSWTI
+1002 
-1015 PDRHR
+1015 
-1020 SDVKGAWIVRAC
+1020 
-1032 IQMMSIGIDFVN
+1032 
-1044 YYSTEC
+1044 
-1050 ESNYFDAGQWGTGAG
+1050 
-1065 FEMFHWDD
+1065 
-1073 CKDTTPGAKAAAIK
+1073 
-1087 AFEHGFDRGGF
+1087 
-1098 ATTGLFG
+1098 
-1105 QILTNGAYPITRA
+1105 
-1118 YWWIATFRNRLKGY
+1118 
-1132 VYTGMKYIGGDER
+1132 
-1145 IVVACFKKQG
+1145 
-1155 EDKGAY
+1155 
-1161 AVYLNDNKNTGV
+1161 
-1173 EGVEIPV
+1173 
-1180 PSGVDLVKHVTVYV
+1180 
-1194 PNIPNPQ
+1194 
-1201 DVPSDLGWDQR
+1201 
-1212 RSGLPTSRKERYVNG
+1212 
-1227 EWVLLNKPYMG
+1227 
-1238 DKYSSY
+1238 
-1244 TQSPASY
+1244 
-1251 PESPAEGDEI
+1251 
-1261 TTLPTAEENPYYPIV
+1261 
-1276 GPVCAKSLVHGN
+1276 
-1288 SLSAQ
+1288 
-1293 QYEQDREEWETEPNL
+1293 
-1308 DDNGNVIWTVKGNIA
+1308 
-1323 LAWRQVDAVCDY
+1323 
-1335 IDLHPEG
+1335 
-1342 AHGRNGDEVTE
+1342 
-1353 PTIRGMIRANVS
+1353 
-1365 EFPEYFFFDAVPEP
+1365 
-1379 DYRSEITDL
+1379 
-1388 SSKTVSSSAIEL
+1388 
-1400 WWNNTNTED
+1400 
-1409 TGYEIFVSGLPE
+1409 
-1421 TGYTPLKTVG
+1421 
-1431 VGVENKA
+1431 
-1438 VISGLSPDTTYY
+1438 
-1450 YKIRP
+1450 
-1455 VRGDKTG
+1455 
-1462 TMSDYTSVR
+1462 
-1471 TFSELP
+1471 
-1477 APDNLRVQ
+1477 
-1485 GRTATSITLSWAY
+1485 
-1498 TNEQVADFVYYAVL
+1498 
-1512 RSDGTGSFLQVG
+1512 
-1524 KVDDKSVLTY
+1524 
-1534 MDSGLIVG
+1534 
-1542 HNYTYKVRAVGL
+1542 
-1554 NGQSA
+1554 
-1559 YAPELE
+1559 
-1565 TRTLLAEECSPV
+1565 
-1577 VRYAMTD
+1577 
-1584 KLGSKVAL
+1584 
-1592 TFDLPIGAI
+1592 
-1601 EASAKAKFT
+1601 
-1610 LTEDGSLR
+1610 
-1618 LINYVARDEANHNN
+1618 
-1632 LILNI
+1632 
-1637 PQDSLKDYDAKT
+1637 
-1649 DIRITFTGGSIYSEY
+1649 
-1664 GVELAA
+1664 
-1670 FSDVKVV
+1670 
-1677 NIIGNFTNIEA
+1677 
-1688 IYKLNFCSSTAPLPA
+1688 
-1703 DTEWNNIVG
+1703 
-1712 NPEADAL
+1712 
-1719 SVKLQ
+1719 
-1724 DSYGRASNIILSPV
+1724 
-1738 QNKPQ
+1738 
-1743 YNWGSPVESGYCEIP
+1743 
-1758 GIEAAVYKYV
+1758 
-1768 WRGPGFGANNSENM
+1768 
-1782 VARLKFSGL
+1782 
-1791 NDEYR
+1791 
-1796 YTFKAFGATTYG
+1796 
-1808 ADLLTR
+1808 
-1814 IKINGIYSETINLK
+1814 
-1828 GNKTSYLTIEDRQ
+1828 
-1841 PSSGIIYVDIV
+1841 
-1852 NATEGANTSYPIL
+1852 
-1865 AFMMLEEYKS
+1865 
-1875 NDAPENTDVF
+1875 
-1885 LREATVTE
+1885 
-1893 AVDGIVKSPDVTV
+1893 
-1906 HLNCIG
+1906 
-1912 AALSYRISENQSIDE
+1912 
-1927 VKWMDMIDDNMNI
+1927 
-1940 PFTLSSGFGNK
+1940 
-1951 TLYTQVKNLYS
+1951 
-1962 VSNIRVTELEYK
+1962 
-1974 DPYVP
+1974 
-1979 LALRNVFI
+1979 
-1987 NEDAGKT
+1987 
-1994 YDREVSVMVDKDGV
+1994 
-2008 PSHYKIS
+2008 
-2015 ENPDLA
+2015 
-2021 TAQWL
+2021 
-2026 AWPSPKLSVIPFTL
+2026 
-2040 SNGAGQ
+2040 
-2046 KTVYVQIM
+2046 
-2054 DSTTICEA
+2054 
-2062 KADTI
+2062 
-2067 NYAPIE
+2067 
-2073 RGNIELTITLPDGVD
+2073 
-2088 ANAVTAQF
+2088 
-2096 PVLKYNKKFIFT
+2096 
-2108 YTADDGPVGAYGKVW
+2108 
-2123 SAVNKK
+2123 
-2129 WVDDEKYYHIGQ
+2129 
-2141 AKSSGYVPEKTLGY
+2141 
-2155 TDGCGVEHRLPV
+2155 
-2167 GVAIWPNCG
+2167 
-2176 STIKYMDDDPK
+2176 
-2187 SPAQYPYIIWKEL
+2187 
-2200 PPILDFGGEIYF
+2200 
-2212 HNIDQDKWGKDDPLR
+2212 
-2227 ILEGLKEDQA
+2227 
-2237 KTIAKLGCG
+2237 
-2246 MKVMMRPDGNN
+2246 
-2257 NYITAATMYDVVAM
+2257 
-2271 SFAENTP
+2271 
-2278 AVYLYPSDDPDL
+2278 
-2290 HKSVGQRKMY
+2290 
-2300 TDDNTAEMEWIR
+2300 
-2312 GIHDSDNPV
+2312 
-2321 WAHLFTHTPGQ
+2321 
-2332 AILDFLT
+2332 
-2339 AVNDAYGKDG
+2339 
-2349 DDSVWM
+2349 
-2355 ATVDEVYEYWFVRK
+2355 
-2369 NTIIKRAVSGST
+2369 
-2381 VTFLLSVPV
+2381 
-2390 DPMFYHRDLSLR
+2390 
-2402 IEGVPGMEGLRVDTN
+2402 
-2417 DAVLG
+2417 
-2422 LSYGVKDGGLLVNI
+2422 
-2436 NYDERTVERAGRYTA
+2436 
-2451 LFESSVLE
+2451 
-2459 GDRDDAMYFLSHLR
+2459 
-2473 ESVARPYMDRI
+2473 
-2484 TVAMR
+2484 
-2489 PPVLLSFSVPMESM
+2489 
-2503 STSFS
+2503 
-2508 CSYTS
+2508 
-2513 TGTASHYMISES
+2513 
-2525 ADFSG
+2525 
-2530 AEWEVIT
+2530 
-2537 ETVTY
+2537 
-2542 TIQGEIGGHTL
+2542 
-2553 YFKLKNTFGESV
+2553 
-2565 AMSGIVNYKPMV
+2565 
-2577 VGGKVIVSLSNPSNN
+2577 
-2592 GVAYDIV
+2592 
-2599 GGEVVNYISPV
+2599 
-2610 TYNGWTTNTLRDV
+2610 
-2623 AGNDCCAYQK
+2623 
-2633 KKDDYPGI
+2633 
-2641 ENTDYVSVNNSLF
+2641 
-2654 APDNI
+2654 
-2659 DDSGA
+2659 
-2664 YPAKYITRHI
+2664 
-2674 CNGKSNTGI
+2674 
-2683 PAVLRFTGITLG
+2683 
-2695 TYRLRILV
+2695 
-2703 SCSSGGDIDASMY
+2703 
-2716 GSMFYS
+2716 
-2722 GNNVTAHPTS
+2722 
-2732 SPVNNMTRF
+2732 
-2741 IEIDGVP
+2741 
-2748 VIDDGILD
+2748 
-2756 VKIWNTAGAYNRPGL
+2756 
-2771 NLIEIERL
+2771 

>member
-48 EVVTSLDSV
+48 EVVTALDSV

-146 NAFRY
+146 DAFRY

-955 AIKNVTGGE
+955 AIKNATGGE

-1050 ESNYFDAGQWGTGAG
+1050 ESNYFDAGQHT
-1065 FEMFHWDD
+1065 
-1073 CKDTTPGAKAAAIK
+1073 
-1087 AFEHGFDRGGF
+1087 RR
-1098 ATTGLFG
+1098 
-1105 QILTNGAYPITRA
+1105 IL
-1118 YWWIATFRNRLKGY
+1118 
-1132 VYTGMKYIGGDER
+1132 
-1145 IVVACFKKQG
+1145 
-1155 EDKGAY
+1155 
-1161 AVYLNDNKNTGV
+1161 
-1173 EGVEIPV
+1173 
-1180 PSGVDLVKHVTVYV
+1180 
-1194 PNIPNPQ
+1194 
-1201 DVPSDLGWDQR
+1201 
-1212 RSGLPTSRKERYVNG
+1212 
-1227 EWVLLNKPYMG
+1227 
-1238 DKYSSY
+1238 
-1244 TQSPASY
+1244 
-1251 PESPAEGDEI
+1251 
-1261 TTLPTAEENPYYPIV
+1261 
-1276 GPVCAKSLVHGN
+1276 
-1288 SLSAQ
+1288 
-1293 QYEQDREEWETEPNL
+1293 
-1308 DDNGNVIWTVKGNIA
+1308 
-1323 LAWRQVDAVCDY
+1323 
-1335 IDLHPEG
+1335 
-1342 AHGRNGDEVTE
+1342 
-1353 PTIRGMIRANVS
+1353 
-1365 EFPEYFFFDAVPEP
+1365 
-1379 DYRSEITDL
+1379 
-1388 SSKTVSSSAIEL
+1388 
-1400 WWNNTNTED
+1400 
-1409 TGYEIFVSGLPE
+1409 
-1421 TGYTPLKTVG
+1421 
-1431 VGVENKA
+1431 
-1438 VISGLSPDTTYY
+1438 
-1450 YKIRP
+1450 
-1455 VRGDKTG
+1455 
-1462 TMSDYTSVR
+1462 SVR
-1471 TFSELP
+1471 
-1477 APDNLRVQ
+1477 Q
-1485 GRTATSITLSWAY
+1485 
-1498 TNEQVADFVYYAVL
+1498 
-1512 RSDGTGSFLQVG
+1512 TG
-1524 KVDDKSVLTY
+1524 
-1534 MDSGLIVG
+1534 
-1542 HNYTYKVRAVGL
+1542 
-1554 NGQSA
+1554 
-1559 YAPELE
+1559 
-1565 TRTLLAEECSPV
+1565 
-1577 VRYAMTD
+1577 
-1584 KLGSKVAL
+1584 
-1592 TFDLPIGAI
+1592 
-1601 EASAKAKFT
+1601 
-1610 LTEDGSLR
+1610 
-1618 LINYVARDEANHNN
+1618 
-1632 LILNI
+1632 
-1637 PQDSLKDYDAKT
+1637 
-1649 DIRITFTGGSIYSEY
+1649 
-1664 GVELAA
+1664 
-1670 FSDVKVV
+1670 
-1677 NIIGNFTNIEA
+1677 
-1688 IYKLNFCSSTAPLPA
+1688 
-1703 DTEWNNIVG
+1703 
-1712 NPEADAL
+1712 
-1719 SVKLQ
+1719 
-1724 DSYGRASNIILSPV
+1724 
-1738 QNKPQ
+1738 
-1743 YNWGSPVESGYCEIP
+1743 
-1758 GIEAAVYKYV
+1758 
-1768 WRGPGFGANNSENM
+1768 
-1782 VARLKFSGL
+1782 
-1791 NDEYR
+1791 
-1796 YTFKAFGATTYG
+1796 
-1808 ADLLTR
+1808 
-1814 IKINGIYSETINLK
+1814 
-1828 GNKTSYLTIEDRQ
+1828 
-1841 PSSGIIYVDIV
+1841 
-1852 NATEGANTSYPIL
+1852 
-1865 AFMMLEEYKS
+1865 
-1875 NDAPENTDVF
+1875 
-1885 LREATVTE
+1885 
-1893 AVDGIVKSPDVTV
+1893 
-1906 HLNCIG
+1906 
-1912 AALSYRISENQSIDE
+1912 
-1927 VKWMDMIDDNMNI
+1927 
-1940 PFTLSSGFGNK
+1940 
-1951 TLYTQVKNLYS
+1951 
-1962 VSNIRVTELEYK
+1962 
-1974 DPYVP
+1974 
-1979 LALRNVFI
+1979 
-1987 NEDAGKT
+1987 
-1994 YDREVSVMVDKDGV
+1994 
-2008 PSHYKIS
+2008 
-2015 ENPDLA
+2015 
-2021 TAQWL
+2021 
-2026 AWPSPKLSVIPFTL
+2026 
-2040 SNGAGQ
+2040 
-2046 KTVYVQIM
+2046 
-2054 DSTTICEA
+2054 
-2062 KADTI
+2062 
-2067 NYAPIE
+2067 
-2073 RGNIELTITLPDGVD
+2073 
-2088 ANAVTAQF
+2088 
-2096 PVLKYNKKFIFT
+2096 
-2108 YTADDGPVGAYGKVW
+2108 
-2123 SAVNKK
+2123 
-2129 WVDDEKYYHIGQ
+2129 
-2141 AKSSGYVPEKTLGY
+2141 
-2155 TDGCGVEHRLPV
+2155 
-2167 GVAIWPNCG
+2167 
-2176 STIKYMDDDPK
+2176 
-2187 SPAQYPYIIWKEL
+2187 
-2200 PPILDFGGEIYF
+2200 
-2212 HNIDQDKWGKDDPLR
+2212 
-2227 ILEGLKEDQA
+2227 
-2237 KTIAKLGCG
+2237 
-2246 MKVMMRPDGNN
+2246 
-2257 NYITAATMYDVVAM
+2257 
-2271 SFAENTP
+2271 
-2278 AVYLYPSDDPDL
+2278 
-2290 HKSVGQRKMY
+2290 
-2300 TDDNTAEMEWIR
+2300 
-2312 GIHDSDNPV
+2312 
-2321 WAHLFTHTPGQ
+2321 
-2332 AILDFLT
+2332 
-2339 AVNDAYGKDG
+2339 
-2349 DDSVWM
+2349 
-2355 ATVDEVYEYWFVRK
+2355 
-2369 NTIIKRAVSGST
+2369 
-2381 VTFLLSVPV
+2381 
-2390 DPMFYHRDLSLR
+2390 
-2402 IEGVPGMEGLRVDTN
+2402 
-2417 DAVLG
+2417 
-2422 LSYGVKDGGLLVNI
+2422 
-2436 NYDERTVERAGRYTA
+2436 
-2451 LFESSVLE
+2451 
-2459 GDRDDAMYFLSHLR
+2459 
-2473 ESVARPYMDRI
+2473 
-2484 TVAMR
+2484 
-2489 PPVLLSFSVPMESM
+2489 
-2503 STSFS
+2503 
-2508 CSYTS
+2508 
-2513 TGTASHYMISES
+2513 
-2525 ADFSG
+2525 
-2530 AEWEVIT
+2530 
-2537 ETVTY
+2537 
-2542 TIQGEIGGHTL
+2542 
-2553 YFKLKNTFGESV
+2553 
-2565 AMSGIVNYKPMV
+2565 
-2577 VGGKVIVSLSNPSNN
+2577 
-2592 GVAYDIV
+2592 
-2599 GGEVVNYISPV
+2599 
-2610 TYNGWTTNTLRDV
+2610 
-2623 AGNDCCAYQK
+2623 
-2633 KKDDYPGI
+2633 
-2641 ENTDYVSVNNSLF
+2641 
-2654 APDNI
+2654 
-2659 DDSGA
+2659 
-2664 YPAKYITRHI
+2664 
-2674 CNGKSNTGI
+2674 
-2683 PAVLRFTGITLG
+2683 
-2695 TYRLRILV
+2695 
-2703 SCSSGGDIDASMY
+2703 
-2716 GSMFYS
+2716 
-2722 GNNVTAHPTS
+2722 
-2732 SPVNNMTRF
+2732 
-2741 IEIDGVP
+2741 
-2748 VIDDGILD
+2748 
-2756 VKIWNTAGAYNRPGL
+2756 
-2771 NLIEIERL
+2771 

>member
-146 NAFRY
+146 DAFRY

-182 SLEALRAAYPTGTG
+182 SLESLRAAYPTGTG

-289 VLSNT
+289 VLSST

-638 PEGIMSPLRRSTARK
+638 PERIMSPLRRSTARK

-912 RWKAERKSANIPVD
+912 RWKAGRKSANIPVD
-926 VFSMH
+926 VFPC
-931 MYFSNIGNQGSS
+931 
-943 QEKVQYGITFEE
+943 TCTL
-955 AIKNVTGGE
+955 AI
-964 LVKMVELRDRFAP
+964 
-977 DKEIALTEF
+977 
-986 GWGESGGREK
+986 
-996 SCKYQC
+996 
-1002 YTQAGRQIGSWTI
+1002 
-1015 PDRHR
+1015 
-1020 SDVKGAWIVRAC
+1020 
-1032 IQMMSIGIDFVN
+1032 
-1044 YYSTEC
+1044 
-1050 ESNYFDAGQWGTGAG
+1050 
-1065 FEMFHWDD
+1065 
-1073 CKDTTPGAKAAAIK
+1073 
-1087 AFEHGFDRGGF
+1087 
-1098 ATTGLFG
+1098 
-1105 QILTNGAYPITRA
+1105 
-1118 YWWIATFRNRLKGY
+1118 
-1132 VYTGMKYIGGDER
+1132 
-1145 IVVACFKKQG
+1145 
-1155 EDKGAY
+1155 
-1161 AVYLNDNKNTGV
+1161 
-1173 EGVEIPV
+1173 
-1180 PSGVDLVKHVTVYV
+1180 
-1194 PNIPNPQ
+1194 
-1201 DVPSDLGWDQR
+1201 
-1212 RSGLPTSRKERYVNG
+1212 
-1227 EWVLLNKPYMG
+1227 
-1238 DKYSSY
+1238 
-1244 TQSPASY
+1244 
-1251 PESPAEGDEI
+1251 
-1261 TTLPTAEENPYYPIV
+1261 
-1276 GPVCAKSLVHGN
+1276 
-1288 SLSAQ
+1288 
-1293 QYEQDREEWETEPNL
+1293 
-1308 DDNGNVIWTVKGNIA
+1308 
-1323 LAWRQVDAVCDY
+1323 
-1335 IDLHPEG
+1335 
-1342 AHGRNGDEVTE
+1342 
-1353 PTIRGMIRANVS
+1353 
-1365 EFPEYFFFDAVPEP
+1365 
-1379 DYRSEITDL
+1379 
-1388 SSKTVSSSAIEL
+1388 
-1400 WWNNTNTED
+1400 
-1409 TGYEIFVSGLPE
+1409 
-1421 TGYTPLKTVG
+1421 
-1431 VGVENKA
+1431 
-1438 VISGLSPDTTYY
+1438 
-1450 YKIRP
+1450 
-1455 VRGDKTG
+1455 
-1462 TMSDYTSVR
+1462 
-1471 TFSELP
+1471 
-1477 APDNLRVQ
+1477 
-1485 GRTATSITLSWAY
+1485 
-1498 TNEQVADFVYYAVL
+1498 
-1512 RSDGTGSFLQVG
+1512 
-1524 KVDDKSVLTY
+1524 
-1534 MDSGLIVG
+1534 
-1542 HNYTYKVRAVGL
+1542 
-1554 NGQSA
+1554 
-1559 YAPELE
+1559 
-1565 TRTLLAEECSPV
+1565 
-1577 VRYAMTD
+1577 
-1584 KLGSKVAL
+1584 
-1592 TFDLPIGAI
+1592 
-1601 EASAKAKFT
+1601 
-1610 LTEDGSLR
+1610 
-1618 LINYVARDEANHNN
+1618 
-1632 LILNI
+1632 
-1637 PQDSLKDYDAKT
+1637 
-1649 DIRITFTGGSIYSEY
+1649 
-1664 GVELAA
+1664 
-1670 FSDVKVV
+1670 
-1677 NIIGNFTNIEA
+1677 
-1688 IYKLNFCSSTAPLPA
+1688 
-1703 DTEWNNIVG
+1703 
-1712 NPEADAL
+1712 
-1719 SVKLQ
+1719 
-1724 DSYGRASNIILSPV
+1724 
-1738 QNKPQ
+1738 
-1743 YNWGSPVESGYCEIP
+1743 
-1758 GIEAAVYKYV
+1758 
-1768 WRGPGFGANNSENM
+1768 
-1782 VARLKFSGL
+1782 
-1791 NDEYR
+1791 
-1796 YTFKAFGATTYG
+1796 
-1808 ADLLTR
+1808 
-1814 IKINGIYSETINLK
+1814 
-1828 GNKTSYLTIEDRQ
+1828 
-1841 PSSGIIYVDIV
+1841 
-1852 NATEGANTSYPIL
+1852 
-1865 AFMMLEEYKS
+1865 
-1875 NDAPENTDVF
+1875 
-1885 LREATVTE
+1885 
-1893 AVDGIVKSPDVTV
+1893 
-1906 HLNCIG
+1906 
-1912 AALSYRISENQSIDE
+1912 
-1927 VKWMDMIDDNMNI
+1927 
-1940 PFTLSSGFGNK
+1940 
-1951 TLYTQVKNLYS
+1951 
-1962 VSNIRVTELEYK
+1962 
-1974 DPYVP
+1974 
-1979 LALRNVFI
+1979 
-1987 NEDAGKT
+1987 
-1994 YDREVSVMVDKDGV
+1994 
-2008 PSHYKIS
+2008 
-2015 ENPDLA
+2015 
-2021 TAQWL
+2021 
-2026 AWPSPKLSVIPFTL
+2026 
-2040 SNGAGQ
+2040 
-2046 KTVYVQIM
+2046 
-2054 DSTTICEA
+2054 
-2062 KADTI
+2062 
-2067 NYAPIE
+2067 
-2073 RGNIELTITLPDGVD
+2073 
-2088 ANAVTAQF
+2088 
-2096 PVLKYNKKFIFT
+2096 
-2108 YTADDGPVGAYGKVW
+2108 
-2123 SAVNKK
+2123 
-2129 WVDDEKYYHIGQ
+2129 
-2141 AKSSGYVPEKTLGY
+2141 
-2155 TDGCGVEHRLPV
+2155 
-2167 GVAIWPNCG
+2167 
-2176 STIKYMDDDPK
+2176 
-2187 SPAQYPYIIWKEL
+2187 
-2200 PPILDFGGEIYF
+2200 
-2212 HNIDQDKWGKDDPLR
+2212 
-2227 ILEGLKEDQA
+2227 
-2237 KTIAKLGCG
+2237 
-2246 MKVMMRPDGNN
+2246 
-2257 NYITAATMYDVVAM
+2257 
-2271 SFAENTP
+2271 
-2278 AVYLYPSDDPDL
+2278 
-2290 HKSVGQRKMY
+2290 
-2300 TDDNTAEMEWIR
+2300 
-2312 GIHDSDNPV
+2312 
-2321 WAHLFTHTPGQ
+2321 
-2332 AILDFLT
+2332 
-2339 AVNDAYGKDG
+2339 
-2349 DDSVWM
+2349 
-2355 ATVDEVYEYWFVRK
+2355 
-2369 NTIIKRAVSGST
+2369 
-2381 VTFLLSVPV
+2381 
-2390 DPMFYHRDLSLR
+2390 
-2402 IEGVPGMEGLRVDTN
+2402 
-2417 DAVLG
+2417 
-2422 LSYGVKDGGLLVNI
+2422 
-2436 NYDERTVERAGRYTA
+2436 
-2451 LFESSVLE
+2451 
-2459 GDRDDAMYFLSHLR
+2459 
-2473 ESVARPYMDRI
+2473 
-2484 TVAMR
+2484 
-2489 PPVLLSFSVPMESM
+2489 
-2503 STSFS
+2503 
-2508 CSYTS
+2508 
-2513 TGTASHYMISES
+2513 
-2525 ADFSG
+2525 
-2530 AEWEVIT
+2530 
-2537 ETVTY
+2537 
-2542 TIQGEIGGHTL
+2542 
-2553 YFKLKNTFGESV
+2553 
-2565 AMSGIVNYKPMV
+2565 
-2577 VGGKVIVSLSNPSNN
+2577 
-2592 GVAYDIV
+2592 
-2599 GGEVVNYISPV
+2599 
-2610 TYNGWTTNTLRDV
+2610 
-2623 AGNDCCAYQK
+2623 
-2633 KKDDYPGI
+2633 
-2641 ENTDYVSVNNSLF
+2641 
-2654 APDNI
+2654 
-2659 DDSGA
+2659 
-2664 YPAKYITRHI
+2664 
-2674 CNGKSNTGI
+2674 
-2683 PAVLRFTGITLG
+2683 
-2695 TYRLRILV
+2695 
-2703 SCSSGGDIDASMY
+2703 
-2716 GSMFYS
+2716 
-2722 GNNVTAHPTS
+2722 
-2732 SPVNNMTRF
+2732 
-2741 IEIDGVP
+2741 
-2748 VIDDGILD
+2748 
-2756 VKIWNTAGAYNRPGL
+2756 
-2771 NLIEIERL
+2771 

>member
-146 NAFRY
+146 DAFRY

-955 AIKNVTGGE
+955 AIKNATGGE

-1032 IQMMSIGIDFVN
+1032 IQMM
-1044 YYSTEC
+1044 
-1050 ESNYFDAGQWGTGAG
+1050 
-1065 FEMFHWDD
+1065 
-1073 CKDTTPGAKAAAIK
+1073 
-1087 AFEHGFDRGGF
+1087 
-1098 ATTGLFG
+1098 
-1105 QILTNGAYPITRA
+1105 
-1118 YWWIATFRNRLKGY
+1118 
-1132 VYTGMKYIGGDER
+1132 
-1145 IVVACFKKQG
+1145 
-1155 EDKGAY
+1155 
-1161 AVYLNDNKNTGV
+1161 
-1173 EGVEIPV
+1173 
-1180 PSGVDLVKHVTVYV
+1180 
-1194 PNIPNPQ
+1194 
-1201 DVPSDLGWDQR
+1201 
-1212 RSGLPTSRKERYVNG
+1212 
-1227 EWVLLNKPYMG
+1227 
-1238 DKYSSY
+1238 
-1244 TQSPASY
+1244 
-1251 PESPAEGDEI
+1251 
-1261 TTLPTAEENPYYPIV
+1261 
-1276 GPVCAKSLVHGN
+1276 
-1288 SLSAQ
+1288 
-1293 QYEQDREEWETEPNL
+1293 
-1308 DDNGNVIWTVKGNIA
+1308 
-1323 LAWRQVDAVCDY
+1323 
-1335 IDLHPEG
+1335 
-1342 AHGRNGDEVTE
+1342 
-1353 PTIRGMIRANVS
+1353 
-1365 EFPEYFFFDAVPEP
+1365 
-1379 DYRSEITDL
+1379 
-1388 SSKTVSSSAIEL
+1388 
-1400 WWNNTNTED
+1400 
-1409 TGYEIFVSGLPE
+1409 
-1421 TGYTPLKTVG
+1421 
-1431 VGVENKA
+1431 
-1438 VISGLSPDTTYY
+1438 
-1450 YKIRP
+1450 
-1455 VRGDKTG
+1455 
-1462 TMSDYTSVR
+1462 
-1471 TFSELP
+1471 
-1477 APDNLRVQ
+1477 
-1485 GRTATSITLSWAY
+1485 
-1498 TNEQVADFVYYAVL
+1498 
-1512 RSDGTGSFLQVG
+1512 
-1524 KVDDKSVLTY
+1524 
-1534 MDSGLIVG
+1534 
-1542 HNYTYKVRAVGL
+1542 
-1554 NGQSA
+1554 
-1559 YAPELE
+1559 
-1565 TRTLLAEECSPV
+1565 
-1577 VRYAMTD
+1577 
-1584 KLGSKVAL
+1584 
-1592 TFDLPIGAI
+1592 
-1601 EASAKAKFT
+1601 
-1610 LTEDGSLR
+1610 
-1618 LINYVARDEANHNN
+1618 
-1632 LILNI
+1632 
-1637 PQDSLKDYDAKT
+1637 
-1649 DIRITFTGGSIYSEY
+1649 
-1664 GVELAA
+1664 
-1670 FSDVKVV
+1670 
-1677 NIIGNFTNIEA
+1677 
-1688 IYKLNFCSSTAPLPA
+1688 
-1703 DTEWNNIVG
+1703 
-1712 NPEADAL
+1712 
-1719 SVKLQ
+1719 
-1724 DSYGRASNIILSPV
+1724 
-1738 QNKPQ
+1738 
-1743 YNWGSPVESGYCEIP
+1743 
-1758 GIEAAVYKYV
+1758 
-1768 WRGPGFGANNSENM
+1768 
-1782 VARLKFSGL
+1782 
-1791 NDEYR
+1791 
-1796 YTFKAFGATTYG
+1796 
-1808 ADLLTR
+1808 
-1814 IKINGIYSETINLK
+1814 
-1828 GNKTSYLTIEDRQ
+1828 
-1841 PSSGIIYVDIV
+1841 
-1852 NATEGANTSYPIL
+1852 
-1865 AFMMLEEYKS
+1865 
-1875 NDAPENTDVF
+1875 
-1885 LREATVTE
+1885 
-1893 AVDGIVKSPDVTV
+1893 
-1906 HLNCIG
+1906 
-1912 AALSYRISENQSIDE
+1912 
-1927 VKWMDMIDDNMNI
+1927 
-1940 PFTLSSGFGNK
+1940 
-1951 TLYTQVKNLYS
+1951 
-1962 VSNIRVTELEYK
+1962 
-1974 DPYVP
+1974 
-1979 LALRNVFI
+1979 
-1987 NEDAGKT
+1987 
-1994 YDREVSVMVDKDGV
+1994 
-2008 PSHYKIS
+2008 
-2015 ENPDLA
+2015 
-2021 TAQWL
+2021 
-2026 AWPSPKLSVIPFTL
+2026 
-2040 SNGAGQ
+2040 
-2046 KTVYVQIM
+2046 
-2054 DSTTICEA
+2054 
-2062 KADTI
+2062 
-2067 NYAPIE
+2067 
-2073 RGNIELTITLPDGVD
+2073 
-2088 ANAVTAQF
+2088 
-2096 PVLKYNKKFIFT
+2096 
-2108 YTADDGPVGAYGKVW
+2108 
-2123 SAVNKK
+2123 
-2129 WVDDEKYYHIGQ
+2129 
-2141 AKSSGYVPEKTLGY
+2141 
-2155 TDGCGVEHRLPV
+2155 
-2167 GVAIWPNCG
+2167 
-2176 STIKYMDDDPK
+2176 
-2187 SPAQYPYIIWKEL
+2187 
-2200 PPILDFGGEIYF
+2200 
-2212 HNIDQDKWGKDDPLR
+2212 
-2227 ILEGLKEDQA
+2227 
-2237 KTIAKLGCG
+2237 
-2246 MKVMMRPDGNN
+2246 
-2257 NYITAATMYDVVAM
+2257 
-2271 SFAENTP
+2271 
-2278 AVYLYPSDDPDL
+2278 
-2290 HKSVGQRKMY
+2290 
-2300 TDDNTAEMEWIR
+2300 
-2312 GIHDSDNPV
+2312 
-2321 WAHLFTHTPGQ
+2321 
-2332 AILDFLT
+2332 
-2339 AVNDAYGKDG
+2339 
-2349 DDSVWM
+2349 
-2355 ATVDEVYEYWFVRK
+2355 
-2369 NTIIKRAVSGST
+2369 
-2381 VTFLLSVPV
+2381 
-2390 DPMFYHRDLSLR
+2390 
-2402 IEGVPGMEGLRVDTN
+2402 
-2417 DAVLG
+2417 
-2422 LSYGVKDGGLLVNI
+2422 
-2436 NYDERTVERAGRYTA
+2436 
-2451 LFESSVLE
+2451 
-2459 GDRDDAMYFLSHLR
+2459 
-2473 ESVARPYMDRI
+2473 
-2484 TVAMR
+2484 
-2489 PPVLLSFSVPMESM
+2489 
-2503 STSFS
+2503 
-2508 CSYTS
+2508 
-2513 TGTASHYMISES
+2513 
-2525 ADFSG
+2525 
-2530 AEWEVIT
+2530 
-2537 ETVTY
+2537 
-2542 TIQGEIGGHTL
+2542 
-2553 YFKLKNTFGESV
+2553 
-2565 AMSGIVNYKPMV
+2565 
-2577 VGGKVIVSLSNPSNN
+2577 
-2592 GVAYDIV
+2592 
-2599 GGEVVNYISPV
+2599 
-2610 TYNGWTTNTLRDV
+2610 
-2623 AGNDCCAYQK
+2623 
-2633 KKDDYPGI
+2633 
-2641 ENTDYVSVNNSLF
+2641 
-2654 APDNI
+2654 
-2659 DDSGA
+2659 
-2664 YPAKYITRHI
+2664 
-2674 CNGKSNTGI
+2674 
-2683 PAVLRFTGITLG
+2683 
-2695 TYRLRILV
+2695 
-2703 SCSSGGDIDASMY
+2703 
-2716 GSMFYS
+2716 
-2722 GNNVTAHPTS
+2722 
-2732 SPVNNMTRF
+2732 
-2741 IEIDGVP
+2741 
-2748 VIDDGILD
+2748 
-2756 VKIWNTAGAYNRPGL
+2756 
-2771 NLIEIERL
+2771 

>member
-996 SCKYQC
+996 SCKYVILKPD
-1002 YTQAGRQIGSWTI
+1002 GRS
-1015 PDRHR
+1015 
-1020 SDVKGAWIVRAC
+1020 
-1032 IQMMSIGIDFVN
+1032 
-1044 YYSTEC
+1044 
-1050 ESNYFDAGQWGTGAG
+1050 
-1065 FEMFHWDD
+1065 
-1073 CKDTTPGAKAAAIK
+1073 
-1087 AFEHGFDRGGF
+1087 
-1098 ATTGLFG
+1098 
-1105 QILTNGAYPITRA
+1105 
-1118 YWWIATFRNRLKGY
+1118 
-1132 VYTGMKYIGGDER
+1132 
-1145 IVVACFKKQG
+1145 VV
-1155 EDKGAY
+1155 
-1161 AVYLNDNKNTGV
+1161 
-1173 EGVEIPV
+1173 
-1180 PSGVDLVKHVTVYV
+1180 
-1194 PNIPNPQ
+1194 
-1201 DVPSDLGWDQR
+1201 
-1212 RSGLPTSRKERYVNG
+1212 
-1227 EWVLLNKPYMG
+1227 
-1238 DKYSSY
+1238 
-1244 TQSPASY
+1244 
-1251 PESPAEGDEI
+1251 
-1261 TTLPTAEENPYYPIV
+1261 
-1276 GPVCAKSLVHGN
+1276 
-1288 SLSAQ
+1288 
-1293 QYEQDREEWETEPNL
+1293 
-1308 DDNGNVIWTVKGNIA
+1308 
-1323 LAWRQVDAVCDY
+1323 
-1335 IDLHPEG
+1335 
-1342 AHGRNGDEVTE
+1342 
-1353 PTIRGMIRANVS
+1353 
-1365 EFPEYFFFDAVPEP
+1365 
-1379 DYRSEITDL
+1379 
-1388 SSKTVSSSAIEL
+1388 
-1400 WWNNTNTED
+1400 
-1409 TGYEIFVSGLPE
+1409 
-1421 TGYTPLKTVG
+1421 
-1431 VGVENKA
+1431 
-1438 VISGLSPDTTYY
+1438 GLSP
-1450 YKIRP
+1450 
-1455 VRGDKTG
+1455 
-1462 TMSDYTSVR
+1462 
-1471 TFSELP
+1471 
-1477 APDNLRVQ
+1477 
-1485 GRTATSITLSWAY
+1485 
-1498 TNEQVADFVYYAVL
+1498 
-1512 RSDGTGSFLQVG
+1512 
-1524 KVDDKSVLTY
+1524 
-1534 MDSGLIVG
+1534 
-1542 HNYTYKVRAVGL
+1542 
-1554 NGQSA
+1554 
-1559 YAPELE
+1559 
-1565 TRTLLAEECSPV
+1565 
-1577 VRYAMTD
+1577 
-1584 KLGSKVAL
+1584 
-1592 TFDLPIGAI
+1592 
-1601 EASAKAKFT
+1601 
-1610 LTEDGSLR
+1610 
-1618 LINYVARDEANHNN
+1618 
-1632 LILNI
+1632 
-1637 PQDSLKDYDAKT
+1637 
-1649 DIRITFTGGSIYSEY
+1649 
-1664 GVELAA
+1664 
-1670 FSDVKVV
+1670 
-1677 NIIGNFTNIEA
+1677 
-1688 IYKLNFCSSTAPLPA
+1688 
-1703 DTEWNNIVG
+1703 
-1712 NPEADAL
+1712 
-1719 SVKLQ
+1719 
-1724 DSYGRASNIILSPV
+1724 
-1738 QNKPQ
+1738 
-1743 YNWGSPVESGYCEIP
+1743 
-1758 GIEAAVYKYV
+1758 
-1768 WRGPGFGANNSENM
+1768 
-1782 VARLKFSGL
+1782 
-1791 NDEYR
+1791 
-1796 YTFKAFGATTYG
+1796 
-1808 ADLLTR
+1808 
-1814 IKINGIYSETINLK
+1814 
-1828 GNKTSYLTIEDRQ
+1828 
-1841 PSSGIIYVDIV
+1841 
-1852 NATEGANTSYPIL
+1852 
-1865 AFMMLEEYKS
+1865 
-1875 NDAPENTDVF
+1875 
-1885 LREATVTE
+1885 
-1893 AVDGIVKSPDVTV
+1893 
-1906 HLNCIG
+1906 
-1912 AALSYRISENQSIDE
+1912 
-1927 VKWMDMIDDNMNI
+1927 
-1940 PFTLSSGFGNK
+1940 
-1951 TLYTQVKNLYS
+1951 
-1962 VSNIRVTELEYK
+1962 
-1974 DPYVP
+1974 
-1979 LALRNVFI
+1979 
-1987 NEDAGKT
+1987 
-1994 YDREVSVMVDKDGV
+1994 
-2008 PSHYKIS
+2008 
-2015 ENPDLA
+2015 
-2021 TAQWL
+2021 
-2026 AWPSPKLSVIPFTL
+2026 
-2040 SNGAGQ
+2040 
-2046 KTVYVQIM
+2046 
-2054 DSTTICEA
+2054 
-2062 KADTI
+2062 
-2067 NYAPIE
+2067 
-2073 RGNIELTITLPDGVD
+2073 
-2088 ANAVTAQF
+2088 
-2096 PVLKYNKKFIFT
+2096 
-2108 YTADDGPVGAYGKVW
+2108 
-2123 SAVNKK
+2123 
-2129 WVDDEKYYHIGQ
+2129 
-2141 AKSSGYVPEKTLGY
+2141 
-2155 TDGCGVEHRLPV
+2155 
-2167 GVAIWPNCG
+2167 
-2176 STIKYMDDDPK
+2176 
-2187 SPAQYPYIIWKEL
+2187 
-2200 PPILDFGGEIYF
+2200 
-2212 HNIDQDKWGKDDPLR
+2212 
-2227 ILEGLKEDQA
+2227 
-2237 KTIAKLGCG
+2237 
-2246 MKVMMRPDGNN
+2246 
-2257 NYITAATMYDVVAM
+2257 
-2271 SFAENTP
+2271 
-2278 AVYLYPSDDPDL
+2278 
-2290 HKSVGQRKMY
+2290 
-2300 TDDNTAEMEWIR
+2300 
-2312 GIHDSDNPV
+2312 
-2321 WAHLFTHTPGQ
+2321 
-2332 AILDFLT
+2332 
-2339 AVNDAYGKDG
+2339 
-2349 DDSVWM
+2349 
-2355 ATVDEVYEYWFVRK
+2355 
-2369 NTIIKRAVSGST
+2369 
-2381 VTFLLSVPV
+2381 
-2390 DPMFYHRDLSLR
+2390 
-2402 IEGVPGMEGLRVDTN
+2402 
-2417 DAVLG
+2417 
-2422 LSYGVKDGGLLVNI
+2422 
-2436 NYDERTVERAGRYTA
+2436 
-2451 LFESSVLE
+2451 
-2459 GDRDDAMYFLSHLR
+2459 
-2473 ESVARPYMDRI
+2473 
-2484 TVAMR
+2484 
-2489 PPVLLSFSVPMESM
+2489 
-2503 STSFS
+2503 
-2508 CSYTS
+2508 
-2513 TGTASHYMISES
+2513 
-2525 ADFSG
+2525 
-2530 AEWEVIT
+2530 
-2537 ETVTY
+2537 
-2542 TIQGEIGGHTL
+2542 
-2553 YFKLKNTFGESV
+2553 
-2565 AMSGIVNYKPMV
+2565 
-2577 VGGKVIVSLSNPSNN
+2577 
-2592 GVAYDIV
+2592 
-2599 GGEVVNYISPV
+2599 
-2610 TYNGWTTNTLRDV
+2610 
-2623 AGNDCCAYQK
+2623 
-2633 KKDDYPGI
+2633 
-2641 ENTDYVSVNNSLF
+2641 
-2654 APDNI
+2654 
-2659 DDSGA
+2659 
-2664 YPAKYITRHI
+2664 
-2674 CNGKSNTGI
+2674 TGI
-2683 PAVLRFTGITLG
+2683 ART
-2695 TYRLRILV
+2695 
-2703 SCSSGGDIDASMY
+2703 
-2716 GSMFYS
+2716 
-2722 GNNVTAHPTS
+2722 
-2732 SPVNNMTRF
+2732 
-2741 IEIDGVP
+2741 
-2748 VIDDGILD
+2748 
-2756 VKIWNTAGAYNRPGL
+2756 
-2771 NLIEIERL
+2771 

>member
-1 MSAWICLTSQSNNEM
+1 M

-146 NAFRY
+146 DAFRY

-955 AIKNVTGGE
+955 AIKNATGGE

-1065 FEMFHWDD
+1065 LR
-1073 CKDTTPGAKAAAIK
+1073 CS
-1087 AFEHGFDRGGF
+1087 
-1098 ATTGLFG
+1098 
-1105 QILTNGAYPITRA
+1105 
-1118 YWWIATFRNRLKGY
+1118 
-1132 VYTGMKYIGGDER
+1132 TGMIVKIRLPER
-1145 IVVACFKKQG
+1145 KPLLLRP
-1155 EDKGAY
+1155 
-1161 AVYLNDNKNTGV
+1161 LNTVLTV
-1173 EGVEIPV
+1173 E
-1180 PSGVDLVKHVTVYV
+1180 
-1194 PNIPNPQ
+1194 
-1201 DVPSDLGWDQR
+1201 
-1212 RSGLPTSRKERYVNG
+1212 
-1227 EWVLLNKPYMG
+1227 VLLP
-1238 DKYSSY
+1238 
-1244 TQSPASY
+1244 QA
-1251 PESPAEGDEI
+1251 
-1261 TTLPTAEENPYYPIV
+1261 
-1276 GPVCAKSLVHGN
+1276 C
-1288 SLSAQ
+1288 
-1293 QYEQDREEWETEPNL
+1293 
-1308 DDNGNVIWTVKGNIA
+1308 
-1323 LAWRQVDAVCDY
+1323 LA
-1335 IDLHPEG
+1335 
-1342 AHGRNGDEVTE
+1342 
-1353 PTIRGMIRANVS
+1353 
-1365 EFPEYFFFDAVPEP
+1365 
-1379 DYRSEITDL
+1379 
-1388 SSKTVSSSAIEL
+1388 
-1400 WWNNTNTED
+1400 
-1409 TGYEIFVSGLPE
+1409 
-1421 TGYTPLKTVG
+1421 
-1431 VGVENKA
+1431 
-1438 VISGLSPDTTYY
+1438 
-1450 YKIRP
+1450 
-1455 VRGDKTG
+1455 
-1462 TMSDYTSVR
+1462 
-1471 TFSELP
+1471 
-1477 APDNLRVQ
+1477 
-1485 GRTATSITLSWAY
+1485 
-1498 TNEQVADFVYYAVL
+1498 
-1512 RSDGTGSFLQVG
+1512 
-1524 KVDDKSVLTY
+1524 
-1534 MDSGLIVG
+1534 
-1542 HNYTYKVRAVGL
+1542 
-1554 NGQSA
+1554 
-1559 YAPELE
+1559 
-1565 TRTLLAEECSPV
+1565 
-1577 VRYAMTD
+1577 RY
-1584 KLGSKVAL
+1584 
-1592 TFDLPIGAI
+1592 
-1601 EASAKAKFT
+1601 
-1610 LTEDGSLR
+1610 
-1618 LINYVARDEANHNN
+1618 
-1632 LILNI
+1632 
-1637 PQDSLKDYDAKT
+1637 
-1649 DIRITFTGGSIYSEY
+1649 
-1664 GVELAA
+1664 
-1670 FSDVKVV
+1670 
-1677 NIIGNFTNIEA
+1677 
-1688 IYKLNFCSSTAPLPA
+1688 
-1703 DTEWNNIVG
+1703 
-1712 NPEADAL
+1712 
-1719 SVKLQ
+1719 
-1724 DSYGRASNIILSPV
+1724 
-1738 QNKPQ
+1738 
-1743 YNWGSPVESGYCEIP
+1743 
-1758 GIEAAVYKYV
+1758 
-1768 WRGPGFGANNSENM
+1768 
-1782 VARLKFSGL
+1782 
-1791 NDEYR
+1791 
-1796 YTFKAFGATTYG
+1796 
-1808 ADLLTR
+1808 
-1814 IKINGIYSETINLK
+1814 
-1828 GNKTSYLTIEDRQ
+1828 
-1841 PSSGIIYVDIV
+1841 
-1852 NATEGANTSYPIL
+1852 
-1865 AFMMLEEYKS
+1865 
-1875 NDAPENTDVF
+1875 
-1885 LREATVTE
+1885 
-1893 AVDGIVKSPDVTV
+1893 
-1906 HLNCIG
+1906 
-1912 AALSYRISENQSIDE
+1912 
-1927 VKWMDMIDDNMNI
+1927 
-1940 PFTLSSGFGNK
+1940 
-1951 TLYTQVKNLYS
+1951 
-1962 VSNIRVTELEYK
+1962 
-1974 DPYVP
+1974 
-1979 LALRNVFI
+1979 
-1987 NEDAGKT
+1987 
-1994 YDREVSVMVDKDGV
+1994 
-2008 PSHYKIS
+2008 
-2015 ENPDLA
+2015 
-2021 TAQWL
+2021 
-2026 AWPSPKLSVIPFTL
+2026 
-2040 SNGAGQ
+2040 
-2046 KTVYVQIM
+2046 
-2054 DSTTICEA
+2054 
-2062 KADTI
+2062 
-2067 NYAPIE
+2067 
-2073 RGNIELTITLPDGVD
+2073 
-2088 ANAVTAQF
+2088 
-2096 PVLKYNKKFIFT
+2096 
-2108 YTADDGPVGAYGKVW
+2108 
-2123 SAVNKK
+2123 
-2129 WVDDEKYYHIGQ
+2129 
-2141 AKSSGYVPEKTLGY
+2141 
-2155 TDGCGVEHRLPV
+2155 
-2167 GVAIWPNCG
+2167 
-2176 STIKYMDDDPK
+2176 
-2187 SPAQYPYIIWKEL
+2187 
-2200 PPILDFGGEIYF
+2200 
-2212 HNIDQDKWGKDDPLR
+2212 
-2227 ILEGLKEDQA
+2227 
-2237 KTIAKLGCG
+2237 
-2246 MKVMMRPDGNN
+2246 
-2257 NYITAATMYDVVAM
+2257 
-2271 SFAENTP
+2271 
-2278 AVYLYPSDDPDL
+2278 
-2290 HKSVGQRKMY
+2290 
-2300 TDDNTAEMEWIR
+2300 
-2312 GIHDSDNPV
+2312 
-2321 WAHLFTHTPGQ
+2321 
-2332 AILDFLT
+2332 
-2339 AVNDAYGKDG
+2339 
-2349 DDSVWM
+2349 
-2355 ATVDEVYEYWFVRK
+2355 
-2369 NTIIKRAVSGST
+2369 
-2381 VTFLLSVPV
+2381 
-2390 DPMFYHRDLSLR
+2390 
-2402 IEGVPGMEGLRVDTN
+2402 
-2417 DAVLG
+2417 
-2422 LSYGVKDGGLLVNI
+2422 
-2436 NYDERTVERAGRYTA
+2436 
-2451 LFESSVLE
+2451 
-2459 GDRDDAMYFLSHLR
+2459 
-2473 ESVARPYMDRI
+2473 
-2484 TVAMR
+2484 
-2489 PPVLLSFSVPMESM
+2489 
-2503 STSFS
+2503 
-2508 CSYTS
+2508 
-2513 TGTASHYMISES
+2513 
-2525 ADFSG
+2525 
-2530 AEWEVIT
+2530 
-2537 ETVTY
+2537 
-2542 TIQGEIGGHTL
+2542 
-2553 YFKLKNTFGESV
+2553 
-2565 AMSGIVNYKPMV
+2565 
-2577 VGGKVIVSLSNPSNN
+2577 
-2592 GVAYDIV
+2592 
-2599 GGEVVNYISPV
+2599 
-2610 TYNGWTTNTLRDV
+2610 
-2623 AGNDCCAYQK
+2623 
-2633 KKDDYPGI
+2633 
-2641 ENTDYVSVNNSLF
+2641 
-2654 APDNI
+2654 
-2659 DDSGA
+2659 
-2664 YPAKYITRHI
+2664 
-2674 CNGKSNTGI
+2674 
-2683 PAVLRFTGITLG
+2683 
-2695 TYRLRILV
+2695 
-2703 SCSSGGDIDASMY
+2703 
-2716 GSMFYS
+2716 
-2722 GNNVTAHPTS
+2722 
-2732 SPVNNMTRF
+2732 
-2741 IEIDGVP
+2741 
-2748 VIDDGILD
+2748 
-2756 VKIWNTAGAYNRPGL
+2756 
-2771 NLIEIERL
+2771 

>member
-146 NAFRY
+146 DAFRY

-877 DEEGNVLPGIK
+877 DEEGNVLP
-888 SGGVLGISAGTASV
+888 
-902 NKAYYLAAML
+902 
-912 RWKAERKSANIPVD
+912 
-926 VFSMH
+926 
-931 MYFSNIGNQGSS
+931 
-943 QEKVQYGITFEE
+943 
-955 AIKNVTGGE
+955 
-964 LVKMVELRDRFAP
+964 
-977 DKEIALTEF
+977 
-986 GWGESGGREK
+986 
-996 SCKYQC
+996 
-1002 YTQAGRQIGSWTI
+1002 
-1015 PDRHR
+1015 
-1020 SDVKGAWIVRAC
+1020 
-1032 IQMMSIGIDFVN
+1032 
-1044 YYSTEC
+1044 
-1050 ESNYFDAGQWGTGAG
+1050 
-1065 FEMFHWDD
+1065 
-1073 CKDTTPGAKAAAIK
+1073 
-1087 AFEHGFDRGGF
+1087 
-1098 ATTGLFG
+1098 
-1105 QILTNGAYPITRA
+1105 
-1118 YWWIATFRNRLKGY
+1118 
-1132 VYTGMKYIGGDER
+1132 
-1145 IVVACFKKQG
+1145 
-1155 EDKGAY
+1155 
-1161 AVYLNDNKNTGV
+1161 
-1173 EGVEIPV
+1173 
-1180 PSGVDLVKHVTVYV
+1180 
-1194 PNIPNPQ
+1194 
-1201 DVPSDLGWDQR
+1201 
-1212 RSGLPTSRKERYVNG
+1212 
-1227 EWVLLNKPYMG
+1227 
-1238 DKYSSY
+1238 
-1244 TQSPASY
+1244 
-1251 PESPAEGDEI
+1251 
-1261 TTLPTAEENPYYPIV
+1261 
-1276 GPVCAKSLVHGN
+1276 
-1288 SLSAQ
+1288 
-1293 QYEQDREEWETEPNL
+1293 
-1308 DDNGNVIWTVKGNIA
+1308 
-1323 LAWRQVDAVCDY
+1323 
-1335 IDLHPEG
+1335 
-1342 AHGRNGDEVTE
+1342 
-1353 PTIRGMIRANVS
+1353 
-1365 EFPEYFFFDAVPEP
+1365 
-1379 DYRSEITDL
+1379 
-1388 SSKTVSSSAIEL
+1388 
-1400 WWNNTNTED
+1400 
-1409 TGYEIFVSGLPE
+1409 
-1421 TGYTPLKTVG
+1421 
-1431 VGVENKA
+1431 
-1438 VISGLSPDTTYY
+1438 
-1450 YKIRP
+1450 
-1455 VRGDKTG
+1455 
-1462 TMSDYTSVR
+1462 
-1471 TFSELP
+1471 
-1477 APDNLRVQ
+1477 
-1485 GRTATSITLSWAY
+1485 
-1498 TNEQVADFVYYAVL
+1498 
-1512 RSDGTGSFLQVG
+1512 
-1524 KVDDKSVLTY
+1524 
-1534 MDSGLIVG
+1534 
-1542 HNYTYKVRAVGL
+1542 
-1554 NGQSA
+1554 
-1559 YAPELE
+1559 
-1565 TRTLLAEECSPV
+1565 
-1577 VRYAMTD
+1577 
-1584 KLGSKVAL
+1584 
-1592 TFDLPIGAI
+1592 
-1601 EASAKAKFT
+1601 
-1610 LTEDGSLR
+1610 
-1618 LINYVARDEANHNN
+1618 
-1632 LILNI
+1632 
-1637 PQDSLKDYDAKT
+1637 
-1649 DIRITFTGGSIYSEY
+1649 
-1664 GVELAA
+1664 
-1670 FSDVKVV
+1670 
-1677 NIIGNFTNIEA
+1677 
-1688 IYKLNFCSSTAPLPA
+1688 
-1703 DTEWNNIVG
+1703 
-1712 NPEADAL
+1712 
-1719 SVKLQ
+1719 
-1724 DSYGRASNIILSPV
+1724 
-1738 QNKPQ
+1738 
-1743 YNWGSPVESGYCEIP
+1743 
-1758 GIEAAVYKYV
+1758 
-1768 WRGPGFGANNSENM
+1768 
-1782 VARLKFSGL
+1782 
-1791 NDEYR
+1791 
-1796 YTFKAFGATTYG
+1796 
-1808 ADLLTR
+1808 
-1814 IKINGIYSETINLK
+1814 
-1828 GNKTSYLTIEDRQ
+1828 
-1841 PSSGIIYVDIV
+1841 
-1852 NATEGANTSYPIL
+1852 
-1865 AFMMLEEYKS
+1865 
-1875 NDAPENTDVF
+1875 
-1885 LREATVTE
+1885 
-1893 AVDGIVKSPDVTV
+1893 
-1906 HLNCIG
+1906 
-1912 AALSYRISENQSIDE
+1912 
-1927 VKWMDMIDDNMNI
+1927 
-1940 PFTLSSGFGNK
+1940 
-1951 TLYTQVKNLYS
+1951 
-1962 VSNIRVTELEYK
+1962 
-1974 DPYVP
+1974 
-1979 LALRNVFI
+1979 
-1987 NEDAGKT
+1987 
-1994 YDREVSVMVDKDGV
+1994 
-2008 PSHYKIS
+2008 
-2015 ENPDLA
+2015 
-2021 TAQWL
+2021 
-2026 AWPSPKLSVIPFTL
+2026 
-2040 SNGAGQ
+2040 
-2046 KTVYVQIM
+2046 
-2054 DSTTICEA
+2054 
-2062 KADTI
+2062 
-2067 NYAPIE
+2067 
-2073 RGNIELTITLPDGVD
+2073 
-2088 ANAVTAQF
+2088 
-2096 PVLKYNKKFIFT
+2096 
-2108 YTADDGPVGAYGKVW
+2108 
-2123 SAVNKK
+2123 
-2129 WVDDEKYYHIGQ
+2129 
-2141 AKSSGYVPEKTLGY
+2141 
-2155 TDGCGVEHRLPV
+2155 
-2167 GVAIWPNCG
+2167 
-2176 STIKYMDDDPK
+2176 
-2187 SPAQYPYIIWKEL
+2187 
-2200 PPILDFGGEIYF
+2200 
-2212 HNIDQDKWGKDDPLR
+2212 
-2227 ILEGLKEDQA
+2227 
-2237 KTIAKLGCG
+2237 
-2246 MKVMMRPDGNN
+2246 
-2257 NYITAATMYDVVAM
+2257 
-2271 SFAENTP
+2271 
-2278 AVYLYPSDDPDL
+2278 
-2290 HKSVGQRKMY
+2290 
-2300 TDDNTAEMEWIR
+2300 
-2312 GIHDSDNPV
+2312 
-2321 WAHLFTHTPGQ
+2321 
-2332 AILDFLT
+2332 
-2339 AVNDAYGKDG
+2339 
-2349 DDSVWM
+2349 
-2355 ATVDEVYEYWFVRK
+2355 
-2369 NTIIKRAVSGST
+2369 
-2381 VTFLLSVPV
+2381 
-2390 DPMFYHRDLSLR
+2390 
-2402 IEGVPGMEGLRVDTN
+2402 
-2417 DAVLG
+2417 
-2422 LSYGVKDGGLLVNI
+2422 
-2436 NYDERTVERAGRYTA
+2436 
-2451 LFESSVLE
+2451 
-2459 GDRDDAMYFLSHLR
+2459 
-2473 ESVARPYMDRI
+2473 
-2484 TVAMR
+2484 
-2489 PPVLLSFSVPMESM
+2489 
-2503 STSFS
+2503 
-2508 CSYTS
+2508 
-2513 TGTASHYMISES
+2513 
-2525 ADFSG
+2525 
-2530 AEWEVIT
+2530 
-2537 ETVTY
+2537 
-2542 TIQGEIGGHTL
+2542 
-2553 YFKLKNTFGESV
+2553 
-2565 AMSGIVNYKPMV
+2565 
-2577 VGGKVIVSLSNPSNN
+2577 
-2592 GVAYDIV
+2592 
-2599 GGEVVNYISPV
+2599 
-2610 TYNGWTTNTLRDV
+2610 
-2623 AGNDCCAYQK
+2623 
-2633 KKDDYPGI
+2633 
-2641 ENTDYVSVNNSLF
+2641 
-2654 APDNI
+2654 
-2659 DDSGA
+2659 
-2664 YPAKYITRHI
+2664 
-2674 CNGKSNTGI
+2674 
-2683 PAVLRFTGITLG
+2683 
-2695 TYRLRILV
+2695 
-2703 SCSSGGDIDASMY
+2703 
-2716 GSMFYS
+2716 
-2722 GNNVTAHPTS
+2722 
-2732 SPVNNMTRF
+2732 
-2741 IEIDGVP
+2741 
-2748 VIDDGILD
+2748 
-2756 VKIWNTAGAYNRPGL
+2756 
-2771 NLIEIERL
+2771 